1 MATILDIDL
10 TNSPFNSY
18 DFFSNKKIAAGTVE
32 TEDMKKGQHKTTVEM
47 VDINAYDYG
56 IIDVGMVQFDDTL
69 PYTKKVETAQLRIEY
84 YKTEL
89 EDAKSWVDALQSE
102 INKVNSE
109 LAEYKDQY
117 EEAKKQDPHSDLTK
131 NLKQIIKNCKED
143 LNDLNTDY
151 SKYKKITQTHPK
163 LIKAYTKFLND
174 LIKYGGKK
182 TITRIEEFGSTEEAE
197 QVDLDNLDINQ
208 APGMAISGAI
218 TEAVTQYL
226 EVTIQSL
233 IAGGASN
240 LMNNLGINQETLGIA
255 KSILNLMDSALFNI
269 TGIIK
274 MFPKNIQMLPSA
286 KVAIG
291 SICTSLKDIYIAI
304 YNDLENE
311 YYETINDAITNLPSM
326 QEVLKDALN
335 LLMNTI
341 WIMINEQ
348 CIKYT
353 GHTLPELYYMCSDY
367 IHKYKAWKEARKEK
381 KRRKKEKKEQEK
393 REKEKEK
400 ETGIQHSSGNTVS
413 TKINVDIDPDIIK
426 QSLMDELARASDL
439 IYNSFIIIQ
448 IKDSIDE
455 IKMLISQFNN
465 VDLDVL
471 SEGIDSFE
479 DFMNMLIEM
488 GIDSDGAVISLE
500 KAIQDGINQFSGN
513 LTSLQNQIKEQA
525 ISSGLNIASD
535 IVSNTKISKEI
546 KTEHLYDFTND
557 LNTFTM
563 TLNIYADPTTK
574 KAKKQLTKVLSNA
587 HQKDGTK
594 IFDSSSVLSIINAID
609 EGYVMRKDQ
618 TIELLEFT
626 FKIHFELEG
635 FNKTLSEQI
644 NAIDEANRIAQDAA
658 KKKEADEAISKF
670 ELGIVEEEYTGDPT
684 KATKRPTFQL
694 VHELFSIL
702 KEIFPQLKVIL
713 KLIRN
718 YKINKAKVEANA
730 SGNLLGMVKVIAAIN
745 KLFKKAHKSKTN
757 FYTVRSLKLYDYITN
772 SITSIGTN
780 VEINIGIPDTRKLYL
795 YLKNAKSN
803 YEIIKQDL
811 PTILYIDQDAI
822 TEQRNV
828 MKKDLDKA
836 GNYFNDASL
845 FVQYPDSKYQDG
857 TLLGLDKVEDADTEI
872 YYSDSSLPL
881 YGSQILRCYGKDYDL
896 YT

>member
-10 TNSPFNSY
+10 TNSPGNSY
-18 DFFSNKKIAAGTVE
+18 DFFSNKKMSAGTVE

-56 IIDVGMVQFDDTL
+56 IIDVGIVQFDDTL
-69 PYTKKVETAQLRIEY
+69 PYSKKVETSKLRIEY

-89 EDAKSWVDALQSE
+89 KNAESWVNALQTE

-109 LAEYKDQY
+109 LTEYQDQY
-117 EEAKKQDPHSDLTK
+117 EEAKKQDPHSALTT
-131 NLKQIIKNCKED
+131 NLKQIVKNYKEQ
-143 LNDLNTDY
+143 LNDLNTEF

-163 LIKAYTKFLND
+163 LIKAYTNFYND
-174 LIKYGGKK
+174 LTKYGEKK
-182 TITRIEEFGSTEEAE
+182 AITRVDEFGNVEEAE
-197 QVDLDNLDINQ
+197 KVDLDNLDINQ
-208 APGMAISGAI
+208 APGMEISGAI
-218 TEAVTQYL
+218 TDAVTQYL

-240 LMNNLGINQETLGIA
+240 LMNNLGINQETLGMA
-255 KSILNLMDSALFNI
+255 QSILNLMDSTLFNI

-286 KVAIG
+286 KIAIG
-291 SICTSLKDIYIAI
+291 SICTSLKDMYIAI

-326 QEVLKDALN
+326 QEVLKDAQE

-341 WIMINEQ
+341 WVMINEQ

-353 GHTLPELYYMCSDY
+353 GYTLPELYYMCSDY
-367 IHKYKAWKEARKEK
+367 IHKYKAWKEARKEQ
-381 KRRKKEKKEQEK
+381 KRRKKEQEEQ
-393 REKEKEK
+393 EK
-400 ETGIQHSSGNTVS
+400 ETGIQHSSGGTVS
-413 TKINVDIDPDIIK
+413 SKINVDVDPDIIK
-426 QSLMDELARASDL
+426 QSLMDELSRASDL

-471 SEGIDSFE
+471 TDGIDSFE
-479 DFMNMLIEM
+479 DFMDMLVEM
-488 GIDSDGAVISLE
+488 GLDSDGAVISLE

-513 LTSLQNQIKEQA
+513 LTSLQNQIEAQA
-525 ISSGLNIASD
+525 ISSGLHIAAD
-535 IVSNTKISKEI
+535 VMSNTTVSTEI
-546 KTEHLYDFTND
+546 KAEHLYDFTND

-635 FNKTLSEQI
+635 FNKTLNEQI
-644 NAIDEANRIAQDAA
+644 NAIDEANRIAQETA
-658 KKKEADEAISKF
+658 KKKEAEEAISKF

-730 SGNLLGMVKVIAAIN
+730 SGNLLGMIKVIAAIN

-822 TEQRNV
+822 TEQRNA

-836 GNYFNDASL
+836 GNYFDDASL

>member
-10 TNSPFNSY
+10 TNSPGNSY
-18 DFFSNKKIAAGTVE
+18 DFFSNKKMSAGTVE

-56 IIDVGMVQFDDTL
+56 IIDVGIVQFDDTL
-69 PYTKKVETAQLRIEY
+69 PYSKKVETAKLRIEY

-89 EDAKSWVDALQSE
+89 KDAESWVNALQTE

-109 LAEYKDQY
+109 LTEYQDQY
-117 EEAKKQDPHSDLTK
+117 EEAKKQDPHSALTT
-131 NLKQIIKNCKED
+131 NLKQIVKNYKEQ
-143 LNDLNTDY
+143 LNDLNTEF
-151 SKYKKITQTHPK
+151 SKYKKITQSHPK
-163 LIKAYTKFLND
+163 LIKAYTNFYND
-174 LIKYGGKK
+174 LTKYGEKK
-182 TITRIEEFGSTEEAE
+182 AITRVDEFGNVEETEK
-197 QVDLDNLDINQ
+197 VDLDNLDINQ
-208 APGMAISGAI
+208 APGMEISGAI
-218 TEAVTQYL
+218 TDAVTQYL

-240 LMNNLGINQETLGIA
+240 LMNNLGINQETLGMA
-255 KSILNLMDSALFNI
+255 QSILNLMDSALFNI

-286 KVAIG
+286 KIAIG
-291 SICTSLKDIYIAI
+291 SICTSLKDMYIAI

-311 YYETINDAITNLPSM
+311 YYETINDAITNLPSI
-326 QEVLKDALN
+326 QEVLKDAQE

-341 WIMINEQ
+341 WVMINEQ

-353 GHTLPELYYMCSDY
+353 GYTLPELDYMCSDY
-367 IHKYKAWKEARKEK
+367 IHKYKAWKEARKEQ
-381 KRRKKEKKEQEK
+381 KRRKKEQEEQ
-393 REKEKEK
+393 EK
-400 ETGIQHSSGNTVS
+400 ETGIQHSSGGTVS
-413 TKINVDIDPDIIK
+413 SKINVDVDPDIIK
-426 QSLMDELARASDL
+426 QSLMDELSRASDL

-513 LTSLQNQIKEQA
+513 LTSLQNQIEAQA
-525 ISSGLNIASD
+525 ISSGLHIAAD
-535 IVSNTKISKEI
+535 VVSNTTVSTEI
-546 KTEHLYDFTND
+546 KAEHLYDFTND

-626 FKIHFELEG
+626 FKIHFELDG
-635 FNKTLSEQI
+635 FNKTLNEQI
-644 NAIDEANRIAQDAA
+644 NAIDEANRIAQETA
-658 KKKEADEAISKF
+658 KKKEAEEAISKF

-803 YEIIKQDL
+803 YEIIKQGL

-822 TEQRNV
+822 TEQRNA

-836 GNYFNDASL
+836 GNYFDDASL

>member
-10 TNSPFNSY
+10 TNSPGNSY
-18 DFFSNKKIAAGTVE
+18 DFFSNKKMSAGTVE

-56 IIDVGMVQFDDTL
+56 IIDVGIVQFDDTL
-69 PYTKKVETAQLRIEY
+69 PYSKKVETAKLRIEY

-89 EDAKSWVDALQSE
+89 KDAESWVNALQTE

-109 LAEYKDQY
+109 LTEYQDQY
-117 EEAKKQDPHSDLTK
+117 EEAKKQDPHSALTT
-131 NLKQIIKNCKED
+131 NLKQIVKNYKEQ
-143 LNDLNTDY
+143 LNDLNTEF

-163 LIKAYTKFLND
+163 LIKAYTNFYND
-174 LIKYGGKK
+174 LTKYGEKK
-182 TITRIEEFGSTEEAE
+182 AITRVDEFGNVEEAE
-197 QVDLDNLDINQ
+197 KVDLDNLDINQ
-208 APGMAISGAI
+208 APGMEISGAI
-218 TEAVTQYL
+218 TDAVTQYL

-240 LMNNLGINQETLGIA
+240 LMNNLGINQETLGMA
-255 KSILNLMDSALFNI
+255 QSILNLMYSALFNI

-286 KVAIG
+286 KIAIG
-291 SICTSLKDIYIAI
+291 SICTSLKDMYIAI

-311 YYETINDAITNLPSM
+311 YYETINDAITNLPSI
-326 QEVLKDALN
+326 QEVLKDAQE

-341 WIMINEQ
+341 WVMINEQ

-353 GHTLPELYYMCSDY
+353 GYTLPELYYMCSDY
-367 IHKYKAWKEARKEK
+367 IHKYKAWKEARKEQ
-381 KRRKKEKKEQEK
+381 KRRKKEQEEQ
-393 REKEKEK
+393 EK
-400 ETGIQHSSGNTVS
+400 ETGIQHSSGGTVS
-413 TKINVDIDPDIIK
+413 SKINVDVDPDIIK
-426 QSLMDELARASDL
+426 QSLMDELSRASDL

-471 SEGIDSFE
+471 TDGIDSFE
-479 DFMNMLIEM
+479 DFMDMLVEM
-488 GIDSDGAVISLE
+488 GLDSDGAVISLE
-500 KAIQDGINQFSGN
+500 KAIQDGINQFSEN
-513 LTSLQNQIKEQA
+513 LTSLQNQIEAQA
-525 ISSGLNIASD
+525 ISSGLHIAAD
-535 IVSNTKISKEI
+535 VVSNTTVSTEI
-546 KTEHLYDFTND
+546 KAEHLYDFTND

-626 FKIHFELEG
+626 FKIHFELDG
-635 FNKTLSEQI
+635 FNKTLNEQI
-644 NAIDEANRIAQDAA
+644 NAIDEANRIAQETA
-658 KKKEADEAISKF
+658 KKKEAEEAISKF

-730 SGNLLGMVKVIAAIN
+730 SGNLLGMIKVIAAIN

-822 TEQRNV
+822 TEQRNA

-836 GNYFNDASL
+836 GNYFDDASL
-845 FVQYPDSKYQDG
+845 FVQYPDPKYQDG

>member
-10 TNSPFNSY
+10 TNSPGNSY
-18 DFFSNKKIAAGTVE
+18 DFFSNKKMSSGTVE

-56 IIDVGMVQFDDTL
+56 IIDVGIVQFDDTL
-69 PYTKKVETAQLRIEY
+69 PYSKKVETSKLRIEY

-89 EDAKSWVDALQSE
+89 KNAESWVNALQTE

-109 LAEYKDQY
+109 LTEYQDQY
-117 EEAKKQDPHSDLTK
+117 EEAKKQDPHSALTT
-131 NLKQIIKNCKED
+131 NLKQIVKNYKEQ
-143 LNDLNTDY
+143 LNDLNTEF

-163 LIKAYTKFLND
+163 LIKAYTNFYND
-174 LIKYGGKK
+174 LTKYGEKK
-182 TITRIEEFGSTEEAE
+182 AITRVDEFGNVEEAE
-197 QVDLDNLDINQ
+197 KVDLDNLDINQ
-208 APGMAISGAI
+208 APGMEISGAI
-218 TEAVTQYL
+218 TDAVTQYL

-240 LMNNLGINQETLGIA
+240 LMNNLGINQETLGMA
-255 KSILNLMDSALFNI
+255 QSILNLMDSTLFNI

-286 KVAIG
+286 KIAIG
-291 SICTSLKDIYIAI
+291 SICTSLKDMYIAI

-326 QEVLKDALN
+326 QEVLKDAQV

-341 WIMINEQ
+341 WVMINEQ

-353 GHTLPELYYMCSDY
+353 GYTLPELYYMCSDY
-367 IHKYKAWKEARKEK
+367 IHKYKAWKEARKEQ
-381 KRRKKEKKEQEK
+381 KRRKKEQEEQEK
-393 REKEKEK
+393 V
-400 ETGIQHSSGNTVS
+400 TGIQHSSGGTVS
-413 TKINVDIDPDIIK
+413 SKINVDVDPDIIK
-426 QSLMDELARASDL
+426 QSLMDELSRASDL

-471 SEGIDSFE
+471 TDGIDSFE
-479 DFMNMLIEM
+479 DFMDMLVEM
-488 GIDSDGAVISLE
+488 GLDSDGAVISLE

-513 LTSLQNQIKEQA
+513 LTSLQNQIEAQA
-525 ISSGLNIASD
+525 ISSGLHIAAD
-535 IVSNTKISKEI
+535 VVSNTTVSTEI
-546 KTEHLYDFTND
+546 KAEHLYDFTND

-594 IFDSSSVLSIINAID
+594 IFDASSVLSIINAID

-635 FNKTLSEQI
+635 FNKTLNEQI
-644 NAIDEANRIAQDAA
+644 NAIDEANRIAQETA
-658 KKKEADEAISKF
+658 KKKEAEEAISKF

-730 SGNLLGMVKVIAAIN
+730 SGNLLGMIKVIAAIN

-822 TEQRNV
+822 TEQRNI

-836 GNYFNDASL
+836 GNYFDDASL
-845 FVQYPDSKYQDG
+845 FVQYPDPKYQDG

>member
-18 DFFSNKKIAAGTVE
+18 DFFSNKKMAAGTVE

-56 IIDVGMVQFDDTL
+56 IIDVGIVQFDDTL
-69 PYTKKVETAQLRIEY
+69 PYSKKVETSKLRIEY

-89 EDAKSWVDALQSE
+89 KDAESWVNALQTE

-109 LAEYKDQY
+109 LTEYQDQY
-117 EEAKKQDPHSDLTK
+117 EEAKKQDPHSALTT
-131 NLKQIIKNCKED
+131 NLKQIVKNYKEQ
-143 LNDLNTDY
+143 LNDLNTEF

-163 LIKAYTKFLND
+163 LIKAYTNFYND
-174 LIKYGGKK
+174 LTKYGEKK
-182 TITRIEEFGSTEEAE
+182 AITRVDEFGNVEEAE
-197 QVDLDNLDINQ
+197 KVDLDNLDINQ
-208 APGMAISGAI
+208 APGMEISGAI
-218 TEAVTQYL
+218 TDAVTQYL

-240 LMNNLGINQETLGIA
+240 LMNNLGINQETLGMA
-255 KSILNLMDSALFNI
+255 QSILNLMDSTLFNI

-286 KVAIG
+286 KIAIG
-291 SICTSLKDIYIAI
+291 SICTSLKDMYIAI

-311 YYETINDAITNLPSM
+311 YYETINDAITNLPSI
-326 QEVLKDALN
+326 QEVLKDAQE

-341 WIMINEQ
+341 WVMINEQ

-353 GHTLPELYYMCSDY
+353 GYTLPELYYMCSDY
-367 IHKYKAWKEARKEK
+367 IHKYKAWKEARKEQ
-381 KRRKKEKKEQEK
+381 KRRKKEQEEQ
-393 REKEKEK
+393 EK
-400 ETGIQHSSGNTVS
+400 ETGIQHSSGGTVS
-413 TKINVDIDPDIIK
+413 SKINVDVDPDIIK
-426 QSLMDELARASDL
+426 QSLMDELSRASDL

-471 SEGIDSFE
+471 TDGIDSFE
-479 DFMNMLIEM
+479 DFMDMLVEM
-488 GIDSDGAVISLE
+488 GLDSDGAVISLE

-513 LTSLQNQIKEQA
+513 LTSLQNQIEAQA
-525 ISSGLNIASD
+525 ISSGLHIAAD
-535 IVSNTKISKEI
+535 VVSNTTVSTEI
-546 KTEHLYDFTND
+546 KAEHLYDFTND

-626 FKIHFELEG
+626 FKIHFELDG
-635 FNKTLSEQI
+635 FNKTLNEQI
-644 NAIDEANRIAQDAA
+644 NAIDEANRIAQETA
-658 KKKEADEAISKF
+658 KKKEAEEAISKF

-730 SGNLLGMVKVIAAIN
+730 SGNLLGMIKVIAAIN

-822 TEQRNV
+822 TEQRNA

-836 GNYFNDASL
+836 GNYFDDASL

>member
-56 IIDVGMVQFDDTL
+56 IIDVGIVQFDDTL
-69 PYTKKVETAQLRIEY
+69 PYTKKVETSKLRIEY

-89 EDAKSWVDALQSE
+89 KDAESWVNALQTE

-109 LAEYKDQY
+109 LTEYQDQY
-117 EEAKKQDPHSDLTK
+117 EEAKKQDPHSALTT
-131 NLKQIIKNCKED
+131 NLKQIVKNYKEQ
-143 LNDLNTDY
+143 LNDLNTEF

-163 LIKAYTKFLND
+163 LIKAYTNFYND
-174 LIKYGGKK
+174 LTKYGEKK
-182 TITRIEEFGSTEEAE
+182 AITRVDEFGNVEEAE
-197 QVDLDNLDINQ
+197 KVDLDNLDINQ
-208 APGMAISGAI
+208 APCMEISGAI
-218 TEAVTQYL
+218 TDAVTQYL

-240 LMNNLGINQETLGIA
+240 LMNNLGINQETLGMA
-255 KSILNLMDSALFNI
+255 QSILNLMDSTLFNI

-286 KVAIG
+286 KIAIG
-291 SICTSLKDIYIAI
+291 SICTSLKDMYIAI

-311 YYETINDAITNLPSM
+311 YYETINDAITNLPSI
-326 QEVLKDALN
+326 QEVLKDAQE

-341 WIMINEQ
+341 WVMINEQ

-353 GHTLPELYYMCSDY
+353 GYTLPELYYMCSDY
-367 IHKYKAWKEARKEK
+367 IHKYKAWKEARKEQ
-381 KRRKKEKKEQEK
+381 KRRKKEQEEQ
-393 REKEKEK
+393 EK
-400 ETGIQHSSGNTVS
+400 ETGIQHSSGGTVS
-413 TKINVDIDPDIIK
+413 SKINVDVDPDIIK
-426 QSLMDELARASDL
+426 QSLMDELSRASDL

-471 SEGIDSFE
+471 TDGIDSFE
-479 DFMNMLIEM
+479 DFMDMLVEM
-488 GIDSDGAVISLE
+488 GLDSDGAVISLE
-500 KAIQDGINQFSGN
+500 KSIQDGINQFSGN
-513 LTSLQNQIKEQA
+513 LTSLQNQIEAQA
-525 ISSGLNIASD
+525 IASGLHIAAD
-535 IVSNTKISKEI
+535 VVSNTTVSTEI
-546 KTEHLYDFTND
+546 KAEHLYDFTND

-626 FKIHFELEG
+626 FKIHFELDG
-635 FNKTLSEQI
+635 FNKTLNEQI
-644 NAIDEANRIAQDAA
+644 NAIDEANRIAQETA
-658 KKKEADEAISKF
+658 KKKEAEEAISKF

-822 TEQRNV
+822 TEQRNA
-828 MKKDLDKA
+828 MKKELDKA
-836 GNYFNDASL
+836 GNYFDDASL

>member
-10 TNSPFNSY
+10 TNSPGNSY
-18 DFFSNKKIAAGTVE
+18 DFFSNKKMSAGTVE

-56 IIDVGMVQFDDTL
+56 IIDVGIVQFDDTL
-69 PYTKKVETAQLRIEY
+69 PYSKKVETAKLRIEY

-89 EDAKSWVDALQSE
+89 KDAESWVNALQTE

-109 LAEYKDQY
+109 LTEYQDQY
-117 EEAKKQDPHSDLTK
+117 EEAKKQDPHSALTT
-131 NLKQIIKNCKED
+131 NLKQIVKNYKEQ
-143 LNDLNTDY
+143 LNDLNTEF

-163 LIKAYTKFLND
+163 LIKAYTNFYND
-174 LIKYGGKK
+174 LTKYGEKK
-182 TITRIEEFGSTEEAE
+182 AITRVDEFGNVEEAE
-197 QVDLDNLDINQ
+197 KVDLDNLDINQ
-208 APGMAISGAI
+208 APGMEISGAI
-218 TEAVTQYL
+218 TDAVTQYL

-240 LMNNLGINQETLGIA
+240 LMNNLGINQETLGMA
-255 KSILNLMDSALFNI
+255 QSILNLMDSTLFNI

-286 KVAIG
+286 KIAIG
-291 SICTSLKDIYIAI
+291 SICTSLKDMYIAI

-311 YYETINDAITNLPSM
+311 YYETINDAITNLPSI
-326 QEVLKDALN
+326 QEVLKDAQE

-341 WIMINEQ
+341 WVMINEQ

-353 GHTLPELYYMCSDY
+353 GYTLPELYYMCSDY
-367 IHKYKAWKEARKEK
+367 IHKYKAWKEARKEQ
-381 KRRKKEKKEQEK
+381 KRRKKEQEEQ
-393 REKEKEK
+393 EK
-400 ETGIQHSSGNTVS
+400 ETGIQHSSGGTVS
-413 TKINVDIDPDIIK
+413 SKINVDVDPDIIK
-426 QSLMDELARASDL
+426 QSLMDELSRASDL

-471 SEGIDSFE
+471 TDGIDSFE
-479 DFMNMLIEM
+479 DFMDMLVEM
-488 GIDSDGAVISLE
+488 GLDSDGAVISLE

-513 LTSLQNQIKEQA
+513 LTSLQNQIEAQA
-525 ISSGLNIASD
+525 ISSGLHIAAD
-535 IVSNTKISKEI
+535 VVSNTAVSTEI
-546 KTEHLYDFTND
+546 KAEHLYDFTND

-626 FKIHFELEG
+626 FKIHFELDG
-635 FNKTLSEQI
+635 FNKTLNEQI
-644 NAIDEANRIAQDAA
+644 NAIDEANRIAQETA
-658 KKKEADEAISKF
+658 KKKEAEEAISKF

-730 SGNLLGMVKVIAAIN
+730 SGNLLGMIKVIAAIN

-803 YEIIKQDL
+803 YEIIKQGL

-822 TEQRNV
+822 TEQRNA

-836 GNYFNDASL
+836 GNYFDDASL

>member
-10 TNSPFNSY
+10 TNSPGNSY
-18 DFFSNKKIAAGTVE
+18 DFFSNKKMSAGTVE

-56 IIDVGMVQFDDTL
+56 IIDVGIVQFDDTL
-69 PYTKKVETAQLRIEY
+69 PYSKKVETAKLRIEY

-89 EDAKSWVDALQSE
+89 KDAESWVNALQTE

-109 LAEYKDQY
+109 LTEYQDQY
-117 EEAKKQDPHSDLTK
+117 EEAKKQDPHSALTT
-131 NLKQIIKNCKED
+131 NLKQIVKNYKEQ
-143 LNDLNTDY
+143 LNDLNTEF

-163 LIKAYTKFLND
+163 LIKAYTNFYND
-174 LIKYGGKK
+174 LTKYGEKK
-182 TITRIEEFGSTEEAE
+182 AITRVDEFGNVEEAE
-197 QVDLDNLDINQ
+197 KVDLDNLDINQ
-208 APGMAISGAI
+208 APGMEISGAI
-218 TEAVTQYL
+218 TDAVTQYL

-240 LMNNLGINQETLGIA
+240 LMNNLGINQETLGMA
-255 KSILNLMDSALFNI
+255 QSILNLMDSTLFNI

-286 KVAIG
+286 KIAIG
-291 SICTSLKDIYIAI
+291 SICTSLKDMYIAI

-311 YYETINDAITNLPSM
+311 YYETINDAITNLPSI
-326 QEVLKDALN
+326 QEVLKDAQE

-341 WIMINEQ
+341 WVMINEQ

-353 GHTLPELYYMCSDY
+353 GYTLPELYYMCSDY
-367 IHKYKAWKEARKEK
+367 IHKYKAWKEARKEQ
-381 KRRKKEKKEQEK
+381 KRRKKEQEEQ
-393 REKEKEK
+393 EK
-400 ETGIQHSSGNTVS
+400 ETGIQHSSGGTVS
-413 TKINVDIDPDIIK
+413 SKINVDVDPDIIK
-426 QSLMDELARASDL
+426 QSLMDELSRASDL

-471 SEGIDSFE
+471 TDGIDSFE
-479 DFMNMLIEM
+479 DFMDMLVEM
-488 GIDSDGAVISLE
+488 GLDSDGAVISLE

-513 LTSLQNQIKEQA
+513 LTSLQNQIEEQA
-525 ISSGLNIASD
+525 ISSGLHIAAD
-535 IVSNTKISKEI
+535 VVSNTTVSTEI
-546 KTEHLYDFTND
+546 KAEHLYDFTND

-626 FKIHFELEG
+626 FKIHFELDG
-635 FNKTLSEQI
+635 FNKTLNEQI
-644 NAIDEANRIAQDAA
+644 NAIDEANRIAQETA
-658 KKKEADEAISKF
+658 KKKEAEEAISKF

-730 SGNLLGMVKVIAAIN
+730 SGNLLGMIKVIAAIN

-822 TEQRNV
+822 TEQRNA

-836 GNYFNDASL
+836 GNYFDDASL

>member
-10 TNSPFNSY
+10 TNSPGNSY
-18 DFFSNKKIAAGTVE
+18 DFFSNKKMSAGTVD

-56 IIDVGMVQFDDTL
+56 IIDVGIVQFDDTL
-69 PYTKKVETAQLRIEY
+69 PYSKKVETSKLRIEY

-89 EDAKSWVDALQSE
+89 KDAESWVNALQTE

-109 LAEYKDQY
+109 LTEYQDQY
-117 EEAKKQDPHSDLTK
+117 EEAKKQDPHSALTT
-131 NLKQIIKNCKED
+131 NLKQIVKNYKEQ
-143 LNDLNTDY
+143 LNDLNTEF

-163 LIKAYTKFLND
+163 LIKAYTNFYND
-174 LIKYGGKK
+174 LTKYGEKK
-182 TITRIEEFGSTEEAE
+182 AITRVDEFGNVEEAE
-197 QVDLDNLDINQ
+197 KVDLDNLDINQ
-208 APGMAISGAI
+208 APGMEISGAI
-218 TEAVTQYL
+218 TDAVTQYL

-240 LMNNLGINQETLGIA
+240 LMNNLGINQETLGMA
-255 KSILNLMDSALFNI
+255 QSILNLMDSTLFNI

-286 KVAIG
+286 KIAIG
-291 SICTSLKDIYIAI
+291 SICTSLKDMYIAI

-311 YYETINDAITNLPSM
+311 YYETINDAITNLPSI
-326 QEVLKDALN
+326 QEVLKDAQE

-341 WIMINEQ
+341 WVMINEQ

-353 GHTLPELYYMCSDY
+353 GYTLPELYYMCSDY
-367 IHKYKAWKEARKEK
+367 IHKYKAWKEARKEQ
-381 KRRKKEKKEQEK
+381 KRRKKEQEEQ
-393 REKEKEK
+393 EK
-400 ETGIQHSSGNTVS
+400 ETGIQHSSGGTVS
-413 TKINVDIDPDIIK
+413 SKINVDVDPDIIK
-426 QSLMDELARASDL
+426 QSLMDELSRASDL

-471 SEGIDSFE
+471 TDGIDSFE
-479 DFMNMLIEM
+479 DFMDMLVEM
-488 GIDSDGAVISLE
+488 GLDSDGAVISLE

-513 LTSLQNQIKEQA
+513 LTSLQNQIEAQA
-525 ISSGLNIASD
+525 ISSGLHIAAD
-535 IVSNTKISKEI
+535 VVSNTTVSTEI
-546 KTEHLYDFTND
+546 KAEHLYDFTND

-626 FKIHFELEG
+626 FKIHFELDG
-635 FNKTLSEQI
+635 FNKTLNEQI
-644 NAIDEANRIAQDAA
+644 NAIDEANRIAQETA
-658 KKKEADEAISKF
+658 KKKEAEEAISKF

-730 SGNLLGMVKVIAAIN
+730 SGNLLGMIKVIAAIN

-822 TEQRNV
+822 TEQRNA

-836 GNYFNDASL
+836 GNYFDDASL

>member
-10 TNSPFNSY
+10 TNSPGNSY
-18 DFFSNKKIAAGTVE
+18 DFLSNKKMSAGIVE

-56 IIDVGMVQFDDTL
+56 IIDVGIVQFDDTL
-69 PYTKKVETAQLRIEY
+69 PYSKKVETAKLRIEY

-89 EDAKSWVDALQSE
+89 KDAESWINALQTE

-109 LAEYKDQY
+109 LTEYQDQY
-117 EEAKKQDPHSDLTK
+117 EEAKKQDLHSALTT
-131 NLKQIIKNCKED
+131 NLKQIVKNYKEQ
-143 LNDLNTDY
+143 LNDLNTEF

-163 LIKAYTKFLND
+163 LIKAYTNFYND
-174 LIKYGGKK
+174 LTKYGEKK
-182 TITRIEEFGSTEEAE
+182 AITRVDEFGNVEEVE
-197 QVDLDNLDINQ
+197 KVDLDNLDINQ
-208 APGMAISGAI
+208 APGMEISGAI
-218 TEAVTQYL
+218 TDAVTQYL

-240 LMNNLGINQETLGIA
+240 LMNNLGINQETLGMA
-255 KSILNLMDSALFNI
+255 QSILNLMDSALFNI

-286 KVAIG
+286 KIAIG
-291 SICTSLKDIYIAI
+291 SICTSLKDMYIAI

-311 YYETINDAITNLPSM
+311 YYETINDAITNLPSS
-326 QEVLKDALN
+326 QEVLKDAQE

-341 WIMINEQ
+341 WVMINEQ

-353 GHTLPELYYMCSDY
+353 GYTLPELYYMCSDY

-381 KRRKKEKKEQEK
+381 KRRKKEQEEQ
-393 REKEKEK
+393 EK
-400 ETGIQHSSGNTVS
+400 ETGIQHSSGGTVS
-413 TKINVDIDPDIIK
+413 SKINVDVDPDIIK
-426 QSLMDELARASDL
+426 QSLMDELSRASDL

-448 IKDSIDE
+448 IKDTIDE

-471 SEGIDSFE
+471 TDGIDSFE
-479 DFMNMLIEM
+479 DFMDMLVEM
-488 GIDSDGAVISLE
+488 GLDSDGAVISLE

-513 LTSLQNQIKEQA
+513 LTSLQNQIEAQA
-525 ISSGLNIASD
+525 ISSGLNIAAD
-535 IVSNTKISKEI
+535 VVSNTTVSTEI
-546 KTEHLYDFTND
+546 KAEHLYDFTND

-626 FKIHFELEG
+626 FKIHFELDG
-635 FNKTLSEQI
+635 FNKTLNVQI
-644 NAIDEANRIAQDAA
+644 NAIDEVNRFAQETA
-658 KKKEADEAISKF
+658 KKKEVEEAISKF

-730 SGNLLGMVKVIAAIN
+730 SGNLLGMIRVIAAIN

-836 GNYFNDASL
+836 GNYFDDASL
-845 FVQYPDSKYQDG
+845 FVQYPDPKYQDG

-896 YT
+896 YI

>member
-10 TNSPFNSY
+10 TNSPGNSY
-18 DFFSNKKIAAGTVE
+18 DFFSNKKMSAGTVE

-56 IIDVGMVQFDDTL
+56 IIDVGIVQFDDTL
-69 PYTKKVETAQLRIEY
+69 PYSKKVETAKLRIEY

-89 EDAKSWVDALQSE
+89 KDAESWVNALQTE

-109 LAEYKDQY
+109 LTEYQDQY
-117 EEAKKQDPHSDLTK
+117 EEAKKQDPHSALTT
-131 NLKQIIKNCKED
+131 NLKQIVKNYKEQ
-143 LNDLNTDY
+143 LNDLNTEF

-163 LIKAYTKFLND
+163 LIKAYTNFYND
-174 LIKYGGKK
+174 LTKYGEKK
-182 TITRIEEFGSTEEAE
+182 AITRVDEFGNVEEAE
-197 QVDLDNLDINQ
+197 KVDLDNLDINQ
-208 APGMAISGAI
+208 APGMEISGAI
-218 TEAVTQYL
+218 TDAVTQYL

-240 LMNNLGINQETLGIA
+240 LMNNLGINQETLGMA
-255 KSILNLMDSALFNI
+255 QSILNLMDSALFNI

-286 KVAIG
+286 KIAIG
-291 SICTSLKDIYIAI
+291 SICTSLKDMYIAI

-311 YYETINDAITNLPSM
+311 YYETINDAITNLPSI
-326 QEVLKDALN
+326 QEVLKDAQE

-341 WIMINEQ
+341 WVMINEQ

-353 GHTLPELYYMCSDY
+353 GYTLPELYYMCSDY
-367 IHKYKAWKEARKEK
+367 IHKYKAWKEARKEQ
-381 KRRKKEKKEQEK
+381 KRRKKEQEEQ
-393 REKEKEK
+393 EK
-400 ETGIQHSSGNTVS
+400 ETGIQHSSGGTVS
-413 TKINVDIDPDIIK
+413 SKINVDVDPDIIK
-426 QSLMDELARASDL
+426 QSLMDELSRASDL

-448 IKDSIDE
+448 IKDTIDE

-471 SEGIDSFE
+471 TDGIDSFE

-488 GIDSDGAVISLE
+488 GLDSDGAVISLE

-513 LTSLQNQIKEQA
+513 LTSLQNQIEAQA
-525 ISSGLNIASD
+525 ISSGLHIAAD
-535 IVSNTKISKEI
+535 VVSNTTVSTERNV
-546 KTEHLYDFTND
+546 EHLYDFTND

-609 EGYVMRKDQ
+609 EGYIMRKDQ

-635 FNKTLSEQI
+635 FNKTLNEQI
-644 NAIDEANRIAQDAA
+644 NAIDEANRIAQETA
-658 KKKEADEAISKF
+658 KKKEAEEAISKF

-730 SGNLLGMVKVIAAIN
+730 SGNLLGMIRVIAAIN

-822 TEQRNV
+822 TEQRNA

-836 GNYFNDASL
+836 GNYFDDASL
-845 FVQYPDSKYQDG
+845 FVQYPDPKYQDG

>member
-10 TNSPFNSY
+10 TNSPGNSY
-18 DFFSNKKIAAGTVE
+18 DFFSNKKMSSGTVE

-56 IIDVGMVQFDDTL
+56 IIDVGIVQFDDTL
-69 PYTKKVETAQLRIEY
+69 PYSKKVETSKLRIEY

-89 EDAKSWVDALQSE
+89 KDAESWVNALQAE

-109 LAEYKDQY
+109 LTEYQDQY
-117 EEAKKQDPHSDLTK
+117 EEAKKQDPHSALTT
-131 NLKQIIKNCKED
+131 NLKQIVNNYKD
-143 LNDLNTDY
+143 QLNDLNTEF

-163 LIKAYTKFLND
+163 LIKAYTNFYND
-174 LIKYGGKK
+174 LTKYGEKK
-182 TITRIEEFGSTEEAE
+182 AITRVDEFGNVEEAE
-197 QVDLDNLDINQ
+197 KVDLDNLDINQ
-208 APGMAISGAI
+208 APGMEISGAI
-218 TEAVTQYL
+218 TDAVTQYL

-240 LMNNLGINQETLGIA
+240 LMNNLGINQETLGMA
-255 KSILNLMDSALFNI
+255 QSILNLMDSTLFNI

-286 KVAIG
+286 KIAIG
-291 SICTSLKDIYIAI
+291 SICTSLKDMYIAI

-311 YYETINDAITNLPSM
+311 YYETINDAITNLPSI
-326 QEVLKDALN
+326 QEVLKDAQE

-341 WIMINEQ
+341 WVMINEQ

-353 GHTLPELYYMCSDY
+353 GYTLPELYYMCSDY
-367 IHKYKAWKEARKEK
+367 IHKYKAWKEARKEQ
-381 KRRKKEKKEQEK
+381 KRRKKEQEEQ
-393 REKEKEK
+393 EK
-400 ETGIQHSSGNTVS
+400 ETGIQHSSGGTVS
-413 TKINVDIDPDIIK
+413 SKINVDVDPDIIK
-426 QSLMDELARASDL
+426 QSLMDELSRASDL

-471 SEGIDSFE
+471 TDGIDSFE
-479 DFMNMLIEM
+479 DFMDMLVEM
-488 GIDSDGAVISLE
+488 GLDSDGAVISLE

-513 LTSLQNQIKEQA
+513 LTSLQNQIEAQA
-525 ISSGLNIASD
+525 ISSGLHIAAD
-535 IVSNTKISKEI
+535 VVSNTTVSTEI
-546 KTEHLYDFTND
+546 KAEHLYDFTND

-626 FKIHFELEG
+626 FKIHFELDG
-635 FNKTLSEQI
+635 FNKTLNEQI
-644 NAIDEANRIAQDAA
+644 NAIDEANRIAQETA
-658 KKKEADEAISKF
+658 KKKEAEEAISKF

-730 SGNLLGMVKVIAAIN
+730 SGNLLGMIRVIAAIN

-822 TEQRNV
+822 TEQRNA

-836 GNYFNDASL
+836 GNYFDDASL

>member
-10 TNSPFNSY
+10 TNSPGNSY
-18 DFFSNKKIAAGTVE
+18 DFFSNKKMSAGTVE

-56 IIDVGMVQFDDTL
+56 IIDVGIVQFDDTL
-69 PYTKKVETAQLRIEY
+69 PYAKKVETAKLRIEY

-89 EDAKSWVDALQSE
+89 KDAESWVNALQTE

-109 LAEYKDQY
+109 LTEYQDQY
-117 EEAKKQDPHSDLTK
+117 EEAKKQDPHSALTT
-131 NLKQIIKNCKED
+131 NLKQIVKNYKEQ
-143 LNDLNTDY
+143 LNDLNTEF

-163 LIKAYTKFLND
+163 LIKAYTNFYND
-174 LIKYGGKK
+174 LTKYGEKK
-182 TITRIEEFGSTEEAE
+182 AITKVDEFGNVEEAE

-208 APGMAISGAI
+208 APGMEISGAI
-218 TEAVTQYL
+218 TDAVTQYL

-240 LMNNLGINQETLGIA
+240 LMNNLGINQETLGMA
-255 KSILNLMDSALFNI
+255 QSILNLMDSTLFNI

-286 KVAIG
+286 KIAIG
-291 SICTSLKDIYIAI
+291 SICTSLKDMYIAI

-326 QEVLKDALN
+326 QEVLKDAQE

-341 WIMINEQ
+341 WVMINEQ

-353 GHTLPELYYMCSDY
+353 GYTLPELYYMCSDY
-367 IHKYKAWKEARKEK
+367 IHKYKAWKEARKEQ
-381 KRRKKEKKEQEK
+381 KRRKKEQEEQ
-393 REKEKEK
+393 EK
-400 ETGIQHSSGNTVS
+400 ETGIQHSSGGTVS
-413 TKINVDIDPDIIK
+413 SKINVDVDPDIIK
-426 QSLMDELARASDL
+426 QSLMDELSRASDL

-471 SEGIDSFE
+471 SDGIDSFE
-479 DFMNMLIEM
+479 DLMDMLVEM
-488 GIDSDGAVISLE
+488 GLDSDGAVISLE

-513 LTSLQNQIKEQA
+513 LTSLQNQIEAQA
-525 ISSGLNIASD
+525 ISSGLHIAAD
-535 IVSNTKISKEI
+535 VVSNTTVSTEI
-546 KTEHLYDFTND
+546 KAEHLYDFTND

-626 FKIHFELEG
+626 FKIHFELDG
-635 FNKTLSEQI
+635 FNKTLNEQI
-644 NAIDEANRIAQDAA
+644 NAIDEANRIAQETA
-658 KKKEADEAISKF
+658 KKKEAEEAISKF

-730 SGNLLGMVKVIAAIN
+730 SGNLLGMIKVIAAIN

-822 TEQRNV
+822 TEQRNA

-836 GNYFNDASL
+836 GNYFDDASL

>member
-10 TNSPFNSY
+10 TNSPGNSY
-18 DFFSNKKIAAGTVE
+18 DFFSNKKMSAGTVE

-56 IIDVGMVQFDDTL
+56 IIDVGIVQFDDTL
-69 PYTKKVETAQLRIEY
+69 PYAKKVETAKLRIEY

-89 EDAKSWVDALQSE
+89 KDAESWVNALQTE

-109 LAEYKDQY
+109 LTEYQDQY
-117 EEAKKQDPHSDLTK
+117 EEAKKQDPHSALTT
-131 NLKQIIKNCKED
+131 NLKQIVKNYKEQ
-143 LNDLNTDY
+143 LNDLNTEF

-163 LIKAYTKFLND
+163 LIKAYTNFYND
-174 LIKYGGKK
+174 LTKYGEKK
-182 TITRIEEFGSTEEAE
+182 AITKVDEFGNVEEAE

-218 TEAVTQYL
+218 TDAVTQYL

-240 LMNNLGINQETLGIA
+240 LMNNLGINQETLGMA
-255 KSILNLMDSALFNI
+255 QSILNLMDSTLFNI

-291 SICTSLKDIYIAI
+291 SICTSLKDMYIAI

-326 QEVLKDALN
+326 QEVLKDAQE

-341 WIMINEQ
+341 WVMINEQ

-353 GHTLPELYYMCSDY
+353 GYTLPELYYMCSDY
-367 IHKYKAWKEARKEK
+367 IHKYKAWKEARKEQ
-381 KRRKKEKKEQEK
+381 KRRKKEQEEQ
-393 REKEKEK
+393 EK
-400 ETGIQHSSGNTVS
+400 ETGIQHSSGGTVS
-413 TKINVDIDPDIIK
+413 SKINVDVDPDIIK
-426 QSLMDELARASDL
+426 QSLMDELSRTSDL

-471 SEGIDSFE
+471 SDGIDSFE
-479 DFMNMLIEM
+479 DFMDMLVEM
-488 GIDSDGAVISLE
+488 GLDSDGAVISLE

-513 LTSLQNQIKEQA
+513 LTSLQNQIEAQA
-525 ISSGLNIASD
+525 ISSGLHIATDIAS
-535 IVSNTKISKEI
+535 NTTISAEI
-546 KTEHLYDFTND
+546 KAEHLYDFTND

-626 FKIHFELEG
+626 FKIHFELDG
-635 FNKTLSEQI
+635 FNKTLNEQI
-644 NAIDEANRIAQDAA
+644 NAIDEANRIAQETA
-658 KKKEADEAISKF
+658 KKKEAEEAISKF

-730 SGNLLGMVKVIAAIN
+730 SGNLLGMIKVIAAIN

-780 VEINIGIPDTRKLYL
+780 VEINISIPDTRKLYL
-795 YLKNAKSN
+795 YLKNTKSN
-803 YEIIKQDL
+803 YEIIKQNL

-822 TEQRNV
+822 TEQRNA

-836 GNYFNDASL
+836 GNYFDDASL

>member
-10 TNSPFNSY
+10 TNSPGSSY
-18 DFFSNKKIAAGTVE
+18 DFFSNKKMSAGTVE
-32 TEDMKKGQHKTTVEM
+32 TADMKQGQHKTTVEM

-56 IIDVGMVQFDDTL
+56 IIDVGIVQFDDTL
-69 PYTKKVETAQLRIEY
+69 PYTKKVETAQVRIEY

-89 EDAKSWVDALQSE
+89 KDAESWVKALQTE

-109 LAEYKDQY
+109 LTEYQDQY
-117 EEAKKQDPHSDLTK
+117 EEAKKQDPHSALTT
-131 NLKQIIKNCKED
+131 NLKQIVKNYKEQ
-143 LNDLNTDY
+143 LNDLNTEF

-163 LIKAYTKFLND
+163 LIKAYTNFFND
-174 LIKYGGKK
+174 LTKYGEKK
-182 TITRIEEFGSTEEAE
+182 AITRVDEFGNVEEAE

-218 TEAVTQYL
+218 TDAVTQYL

-240 LMNNLGINQETLGIA
+240 LMNSLGINQETLGMA
-255 KSILNLMDSALFNI
+255 QSILNLMDSTLFNI

-274 MFPKNIQMLPSA
+274 MFPKNIQMVPSA
-286 KVAIG
+286 KIAMS
-291 SICTSLKDIYIAI
+291 SICTSLKDMYQAI
-304 YNDLENE
+304 YTDLENQ

-326 QEVLKDALN
+326 QEALKDAQV

-341 WIMINEQ
+341 WVMINEQ

-353 GHTLPELYYMCSDY
+353 GYTLPELYYMCSDY
-367 IHKYKAWKEARKEK
+367 IHKYKAWKEARKEQ
-381 KRRKKEKKEQEK
+381 KRRKKEQEEQ
-393 REKEKEK
+393 EK
-400 ETGIQHSSGNTVS
+400 ETGIQHSSGGTIS
-413 TKINVDIDPDIIK
+413 SKINVDVDPDIIK

-455 IKMLISQFNN
+455 IKMLIDQFNN

-479 DFMNMLIEM
+479 DFMDMLVEM
-488 GIDSDGAVISLE
+488 GLDSDGAVISLE

-513 LTSLQNQIKEQA
+513 LTSLQNQIEAQA
-525 ISSGLNIASD
+525 ISSGLRIASD
-535 IVSNTKISKEI
+535 IASNTTISTEI
-546 KTEHLYDFTND
+546 KAEHLYDFTND

-594 IFDSSSVLSIINAID
+594 IFDASSVLSIINAID

-626 FKIHFELEG
+626 FKIHFELDG
-635 FNKTLSEQI
+635 FNKTLQEQKD
-644 NAIDEANRIAQDAA
+644 AIDEANRIAQETA
-658 KKKEADEAISKF
+658 KKKEAEEAISKF

-684 KATKRPTFQL
+684 KATQRPTFQL

-730 SGNLLGMVKVIAAIN
+730 SGNLLGMIKVIAAIN

-780 VEINIGIPDTRKLYL
+780 IEINIGIPDTRKLYL
-795 YLKNAKSN
+795 YLKNTKSN

-822 TEQRNV
+822 TEQRNA

-836 GNYFNDASL
+836 GNYFDDASL

>member
-10 TNSPFNSY
+10 TNSPGNSY
-18 DFFSNKKIAAGTVE
+18 DFFSNKKMSAGTVE
-32 TEDMKKGQHKTTVEM
+32 TADMKKGQHKTTVEM

-56 IIDVGMVQFDDTL
+56 IIDVGIVQFDDTL
-69 PYTKKVETAQLRIEY
+69 PYSKKVETAQLRIEY

-89 EDAKSWVDALQSE
+89 KDAESWVNALQTE

-109 LAEYKDQY
+109 LTEYQDQY
-117 EEAKKQDPHSDLTK
+117 EEAKKQDPHSALTT
-131 NLKQIIKNCKED
+131 NLKQIVKNYKEQ
-143 LNDLNTDY
+143 LNDLNTEF
-151 SKYKKITQTHPK
+151 SKYKKITQTLPK
-163 LIKAYTKFLND
+163 LIKAYTNFYND
-174 LIKYGGKK
+174 LTKYGEKK
-182 TITRIEEFGSTEEAE
+182 AITRVDEFGNVEEAE

-208 APGMAISGAI
+208 APGMEISGAI
-218 TEAVTQYL
+218 TDAVTQYL

-240 LMNNLGINQETLGIA
+240 LMNNLGINQETLGMA
-255 KSILNLMDSALFNI
+255 QSILNLMDSTLFNI

-286 KVAIG
+286 KIAIG
-291 SICTSLKDIYIAI
+291 SICTSLKDMYIAI

-311 YYETINDAITNLPSM
+311 YYETINDAITNLPSI
-326 QEVLKDALN
+326 QEVLKDAQE

-341 WIMINEQ
+341 WVMINEQ

-353 GHTLPELYYMCSDY
+353 GYTLPELYYMCSDY
-367 IHKYKAWKEARKEK
+367 IHKYKAWKEARKEQ
-381 KRRKKEKKEQEK
+381 KRRKKEQEEQ
-393 REKEKEK
+393 EK
-400 ETGIQHSSGNTVS
+400 ETGIQHSSGGTVS
-413 TKINVDIDPDIIK
+413 TKINVDVDPDIIK
-426 QSLMDELARASDL
+426 QSLMDELSRASDL

-471 SEGIDSFE
+471 TDGIDSFE
-479 DFMNMLIEM
+479 DFMDMLVEM
-488 GIDSDGAVISLE
+488 GLDSDGAVISLE

-513 LTSLQNQIKEQA
+513 LTSLQNQIEAQA
-525 ISSGLNIASD
+525 ISSGLHIAAEV
-535 IVSNTKISKEI
+535 VSNTTVSTEI
-546 KTEHLYDFTND
+546 KAEHLYDFTND

-626 FKIHFELEG
+626 FKIHFELDG

-644 NAIDEANRIAQDAA
+644 NAIDEANRIAQETA
-658 KKKEADEAISKF
+658 KKKEAEEAISKF

-730 SGNLLGMVKVIAAIN
+730 SGNLLGMIKVIAAIN

-822 TEQRNV
+822 TEQRNA

-836 GNYFNDASL
+836 GNYFDDASL

>member
-10 TNSPFNSY
+10 TNSPGNSY
-18 DFFSNKKIAAGTVE
+18 DFFSNKKMSAGTVE

-56 IIDVGMVQFDDTL
+56 IIDVGIVQFDDTL
-69 PYTKKVETAQLRIEY
+69 PYAKKVETAKLRIEY

-89 EDAKSWVDALQSE
+89 KDAESWVNALQTE

-109 LAEYKDQY
+109 LTEYQDQY
-117 EEAKKQDPHSDLTK
+117 EEAKKQDPHSALTT
-131 NLKQIIKNCKED
+131 NLKQIVKNYKEQ
-143 LNDLNTDY
+143 LNDLNTEF

-163 LIKAYTKFLND
+163 LIKAYTNFYND
-174 LIKYGGKK
+174 LTKYGEKK
-182 TITRIEEFGSTEEAE
+182 AITKVDEFGNVEEAE

-218 TEAVTQYL
+218 TDAVTQYL

-240 LMNNLGINQETLGIA
+240 LMNNLGINQETLGMA
-255 KSILNLMDSALFNI
+255 QSILNLMDSTLFNI

-291 SICTSLKDIYIAI
+291 SICTSLKDMYIAI

-326 QEVLKDALN
+326 QEVLKDAQE

-341 WIMINEQ
+341 WVMINEQ

-353 GHTLPELYYMCSDY
+353 GYTLPELYYMCSDY
-367 IHKYKAWKEARKEK
+367 IHKYKAWKEARKEQ
-381 KRRKKEKKEQEK
+381 KRRKKEQEEQ
-393 REKEKEK
+393 EK
-400 ETGIQHSSGNTVS
+400 ETGIQHSSGGTVS
-413 TKINVDIDPDIIK
+413 SKINVDVDPDIIK
-426 QSLMDELARASDL
+426 QSLMDELSRASDL

-471 SEGIDSFE
+471 SDGIDSFE
-479 DFMNMLIEM
+479 DFMDMLVEM
-488 GIDSDGAVISLE
+488 GLDSDGAVISLE

-513 LTSLQNQIKEQA
+513 LTSLQNQIEAQA
-525 ISSGLNIASD
+525 ISSGLHIAAD
-535 IVSNTKISKEI
+535 VVSNTTVSTEI
-546 KTEHLYDFTND
+546 KAEHLYDFTND

-635 FNKTLSEQI
+635 FNKTLSEQK
-644 NAIDEANRIAQDAA
+644 NAIDEANRIAQETA
-658 KKKEADEAISKF
+658 KKKEAEEAISKF

-730 SGNLLGMVKVIAAIN
+730 SGNLLGMIKVIAAIN

-780 VEINIGIPDTRKLYL
+780 VEINISIPDTRKLYL
-795 YLKNAKSN
+795 YLKNTKSN
-803 YEIIKQDL
+803 YEIIKQNL

-822 TEQRNV
+822 TEQRNA

-836 GNYFNDASL
+836 GNYFDDASL

>member
-10 TNSPFNSY
+10 TNSPGNSY
-18 DFFSNKKIAAGTVE
+18 DFFSNKKMSAGTVE

-56 IIDVGMVQFDDTL
+56 IIDVGIVQFDDTL
-69 PYTKKVETAQLRIEY
+69 PYSKKVETSKLRIEY

-89 EDAKSWVDALQSE
+89 KDAEPWVNALQTE

-109 LAEYKDQY
+109 LTEYQDQY
-117 EEAKKQDPHSDLTK
+117 EEAKKQDPHSALTT
-131 NLKQIIKNCKED
+131 NLKQIVKNYKEQ
-143 LNDLNTDY
+143 LNDLNTEF

-163 LIKAYTKFLND
+163 LIKAYTNFYND
-174 LIKYGGKK
+174 LTKYGEKK
-182 TITRIEEFGSTEEAE
+182 AITRVDEFGNVEEAE
-197 QVDLDNLDINQ
+197 KVDLDNLDINQ
-208 APGMAISGAI
+208 TPGMEISGAI
-218 TEAVTQYL
+218 TDAVTQYL

-240 LMNNLGINQETLGIA
+240 LMNNLGINQETLGMA
-255 KSILNLMDSALFNI
+255 QSILNLMDSTLFNI

-286 KVAIG
+286 KIAIG
-291 SICTSLKDIYIAI
+291 SICTSLKDMYIAI

-311 YYETINDAITNLPSM
+311 YYETINDAITNLPSI
-326 QEVLKDALN
+326 QEVLKDAQE

-341 WIMINEQ
+341 WVMINEQ

-353 GHTLPELYYMCSDY
+353 GYTLPELYYMCSDY
-367 IHKYKAWKEARKEK
+367 IHKYKAWKEVRKEQ
-381 KRRKKEKKEQEK
+381 KRRKKEQEEQ
-393 REKEKEK
+393 EK
-400 ETGIQHSSGNTVS
+400 ETGIQHSSGGTVS
-413 TKINVDIDPDIIK
+413 SKINVDVDPDIIK
-426 QSLMDELARASDL
+426 QSLMDELSRASDL

-471 SEGIDSFE
+471 TDGIDSFE
-479 DFMNMLIEM
+479 DFMDMLVEM
-488 GIDSDGAVISLE
+488 GLNSDGAVISLE

-513 LTSLQNQIKEQA
+513 LTSLQNQIEAQA
-525 ISSGLNIASD
+525 ISSGLHIAAD
-535 IVSNTKISKEI
+535 VMSNTTVSTEI
-546 KTEHLYDFTND
+546 KAEHLYDFTND

-626 FKIHFELEG
+626 FKIHFELDG
-635 FNKTLSEQI
+635 FNKTLNEQI
-644 NAIDEANRIAQDAA
+644 NAIDEANRIAQETA
-658 KKKEADEAISKF
+658 KKKEAEEAISKF

-730 SGNLLGMVKVIAAIN
+730 SGNLLGMIKVIAAIN

-803 YEIIKQDL
+803 YEIIKQGL

-822 TEQRNV
+822 TEQRNA

-836 GNYFNDASL
+836 GNYFDDASL

>member
-10 TNSPFNSY
+10 TNSPGNSY
-18 DFFSNKKIAAGTVE
+18 DFFSNKKMSAGTVE

-56 IIDVGMVQFDDTL
+56 IIDVGIVQFDDTL
-69 PYTKKVETAQLRIEY
+69 PYSKKVETSKLRIEY

-89 EDAKSWVDALQSE
+89 KDAESWVNALQTE

-109 LAEYKDQY
+109 LTEYQDQY
-117 EEAKKQDPHSDLTK
+117 EEAKKQDPHSALTT
-131 NLKQIIKNCKED
+131 NLKQIVKNYKEQ
-143 LNDLNTDY
+143 LNDLNTEF

-163 LIKAYTKFLND
+163 LIKAYTNFYND
-174 LIKYGGKK
+174 LTKYGEKK
-182 TITRIEEFGSTEEAE
+182 AITRVDEFGNVEEAE
-197 QVDLDNLDINQ
+197 KVDLDNLDINQ
-208 APGMAISGAI
+208 TPGMEISGAI
-218 TEAVTQYL
+218 TDAVTQYL

-240 LMNNLGINQETLGIA
+240 LMNNLGINQETLGMA
-255 KSILNLMDSALFNI
+255 QSILNLMDSTLFNI

-286 KVAIG
+286 KIAIG
-291 SICTSLKDIYIAI
+291 SICTSLKDMYIAI

-311 YYETINDAITNLPSM
+311 YYETINDAITNLPSI
-326 QEVLKDALN
+326 QEVLKDAQE

-341 WIMINEQ
+341 WVMINEQ

-353 GHTLPELYYMCSDY
+353 GYTLPELYYMCSDY
-367 IHKYKAWKEARKEK
+367 IHKYKAWKEARKEQ
-381 KRRKKEKKEQEK
+381 KRRKKEQEEQ
-393 REKEKEK
+393 EK
-400 ETGIQHSSGNTVS
+400 ETGIQHSSGGTVS
-413 TKINVDIDPDIIK
+413 SKINVDVDPDIIK
-426 QSLMDELARASDL
+426 QSLMDELSRASDL

-471 SEGIDSFE
+471 TDGIDSFE
-479 DFMNMLIEM
+479 DFMDMLVEM
-488 GIDSDGAVISLE
+488 GLDSDGAVISLE

-513 LTSLQNQIKEQA
+513 LTSLQNQIEAQA
-525 ISSGLNIASD
+525 ISSGLHIAAD
-535 IVSNTKISKEI
+535 VVSNTTVSTEI
-546 KTEHLYDFTND
+546 KAEHLYDFTND

-626 FKIHFELEG
+626 FKIHFELDG
-635 FNKTLSEQI
+635 FNKTLNEQI
-644 NAIDEANRIAQDAA
+644 NAIDEANRIAQETA
-658 KKKEADEAISKF
+658 KKKEAEEAISKF

-730 SGNLLGMVKVIAAIN
+730 SGNLLGMIKVIAAIN

-803 YEIIKQDL
+803 YEIIKQGL

-822 TEQRNV
+822 TEQRNA

-836 GNYFNDASL
+836 GNYFDDASL

>member
-10 TNSPFNSY
+10 TNSPGNSY
-18 DFFSNKKIAAGTVE
+18 DFFSNKKMSAGTVE

-56 IIDVGMVQFDDTL
+56 IIDIGIVQFDDTL
-69 PYTKKVETAQLRIEY
+69 PYSKKVETSKLRIEY

-89 EDAKSWVDALQSE
+89 KDAESWVNALQTE

-109 LAEYKDQY
+109 LTEYQDQY
-117 EEAKKQDPHSDLTK
+117 EEAKKQDPHSALTT
-131 NLKQIIKNCKED
+131 NLKQIVKNYKEQ
-143 LNDLNTDY
+143 LNDLNTEF

-163 LIKAYTKFLND
+163 LIKAYTNFYND
-174 LIKYGGKK
+174 LTKYGEKK
-182 TITRIEEFGSTEEAE
+182 AITRVDEFGNVEEAE
-197 QVDLDNLDINQ
+197 KVDLDNLDINQ
-208 APGMAISGAI
+208 APGMEISGAI
-218 TEAVTQYL
+218 TDAVTQYL

-240 LMNNLGINQETLGIA
+240 LMNNLGINQETLGMA
-255 KSILNLMDSALFNI
+255 QSILNLMDSTLFNI

-286 KVAIG
+286 KIAIG
-291 SICTSLKDIYIAI
+291 SICTSLKDMYIAI

-311 YYETINDAITNLPSM
+311 YYETINDAITNLPSI
-326 QEVLKDALN
+326 QEVLKDAQE

-341 WIMINEQ
+341 WVMINEQ

-353 GHTLPELYYMCSDY
+353 GYTLPELYYMCSDY
-367 IHKYKAWKEARKEK
+367 IHKYKAWKEARKEQ
-381 KRRKKEKKEQEK
+381 KRRKKEQEEQ
-393 REKEKEK
+393 EK
-400 ETGIQHSSGNTVS
+400 ETGIQHSSGGTVS
-413 TKINVDIDPDIIK
+413 SKINVDVDPDIIK
-426 QSLMDELARASDL
+426 QSLMDELSRASDL

-471 SEGIDSFE
+471 TDGIDSFE
-479 DFMNMLIEM
+479 DFMDMLVEM
-488 GIDSDGAVISLE
+488 GLDSDGAVISLE

-513 LTSLQNQIKEQA
+513 LTSLQNQIEAQA
-525 ISSGLNIASD
+525 ISSGLHIAAD
-535 IVSNTKISKEI
+535 VVSNTTVSTEI
-546 KTEHLYDFTND
+546 KAEHLYDFTND

-626 FKIHFELEG
+626 FKIHFELDG
-635 FNKTLSEQI
+635 FNKTLNEQI
-644 NAIDEANRIAQDAA
+644 NAIDEANRIAQETA
-658 KKKEADEAISKF
+658 KKKEAEEAISKF

-730 SGNLLGMVKVIAAIN
+730 SGNLLGMIKVIAAIN

-803 YEIIKQDL
+803 YEIIKQGL
-811 PTILYIDQDAI
+811 PTILYIDQEAI
-822 TEQRNV
+822 AEQRNA

-836 GNYFNDASL
+836 GNYFDDASL

>member
-10 TNSPFNSY
+10 TNSPGNSY
-18 DFFSNKKIAAGTVE
+18 DFFSNKKMSAGTVE

-56 IIDVGMVQFDDTL
+56 IIDVGIVQFDDTL
-69 PYTKKVETAQLRIEY
+69 PYAKKVETAKLRIEY

-89 EDAKSWVDALQSE
+89 KDAESWVNALQTE

-109 LAEYKDQY
+109 LTEYQDQY
-117 EEAKKQDPHSDLTK
+117 EEAKKQDPHSALTT
-131 NLKQIIKNCKED
+131 NLKQIVKNYKEQ
-143 LNDLNTDY
+143 LNDLNTEF

-163 LIKAYTKFLND
+163 LIKAYTNFYND
-174 LIKYGGKK
+174 LTKYGEKK
-182 TITRIEEFGSTEEAE
+182 AITKVDEFGNVEEAE

-218 TEAVTQYL
+218 TDAVTQYL

-240 LMNNLGINQETLGIA
+240 LMNNLGINQETLGMA
-255 KSILNLMDSALFNI
+255 QSILNLMDSTLFNI

-286 KVAIG
+286 KIAIG
-291 SICTSLKDIYIAI
+291 SICTSLKDMYIAI

-326 QEVLKDALN
+326 QEVLKDAQE

-341 WIMINEQ
+341 WVMINEQ

-353 GHTLPELYYMCSDY
+353 GYTLPELYYMCSDY
-367 IHKYKAWKEARKEK
+367 IHKYKAWKEARKEQ
-381 KRRKKEKKEQEK
+381 KRRKKEQEEQ
-393 REKEKEK
+393 EK
-400 ETGIQHSSGNTVS
+400 ETGIQHSSGGTVS
-413 TKINVDIDPDIIK
+413 SKINVDVDPDIIK
-426 QSLMDELARASDL
+426 QSLMDELSRASDL

-471 SEGIDSFE
+471 SDGIDSFE
-479 DFMNMLIEM
+479 DFMDMLVEM
-488 GIDSDGAVISLE
+488 GLDSDGAVISLE

-513 LTSLQNQIKEQA
+513 LTSLQNQIEAQA
-525 ISSGLNIASD
+525 ISSGLHIAAD
-535 IVSNTKISKEI
+535 VVSNTTVSTEI
-546 KTEHLYDFTND
+546 KAEHLYDFTND

-626 FKIHFELEG
+626 FKIHFELDG
-635 FNKTLSEQI
+635 FNKTLNEQI
-644 NAIDEANRIAQDAA
+644 NAIDEANRIAQEAA
-658 KKKEADEAISKF
+658 KKKEAEEAISKF

-730 SGNLLGMVKVIAAIN
+730 SGNLLGMIKVIAAIN

-795 YLKNAKSN
+795 YLKNTKSN
-803 YEIIKQDL
+803 YEIIKQNL

-822 TEQRNV
+822 TEQRNA

-836 GNYFNDASL
+836 GNYFDDASL

>member
-10 TNSPFNSY
+10 TNSPGNSY
-18 DFFSNKKIAAGTVE
+18 DFFSNKKMSAGTVE

-56 IIDVGMVQFDDTL
+56 IIDVGIVQFDDTL
-69 PYTKKVETAQLRIEY
+69 PYSKKVETSKLRIEY

-89 EDAKSWVDALQSE
+89 KDAESWVNALQTE

-109 LAEYKDQY
+109 LTEYQDQY
-117 EEAKKQDPHSDLTK
+117 EEAKKQDPHSALTT
-131 NLKQIIKNCKED
+131 NLKQIVKNYKEQ
-143 LNDLNTDY
+143 LNDLNTEF

-163 LIKAYTKFLND
+163 LIKAYTNFYND
-174 LIKYGGKK
+174 LTKYGEKK
-182 TITRIEEFGSTEEAE
+182 AITRVDEFGNVEEAE
-197 QVDLDNLDINQ
+197 KVDLDNLDINQ
-208 APGMAISGAI
+208 APGMEISGAI
-218 TEAVTQYL
+218 TDAVTQYL

-240 LMNNLGINQETLGIA
+240 LMNNLGINQETLGMA
-255 KSILNLMDSALFNI
+255 QSILNLMDSTLFNI

-286 KVAIG
+286 KIAIG
-291 SICTSLKDIYIAI
+291 SICTSLKDMYIAI

-311 YYETINDAITNLPSM
+311 YYETINDAITNLPSI
-326 QEVLKDALN
+326 QEVLKDAQE

-341 WIMINEQ
+341 WVMINEQ

-353 GHTLPELYYMCSDY
+353 GYTLPELYYMCSDY
-367 IHKYKAWKEARKEK
+367 IHKYKAWKEARKEQ
-381 KRRKKEKKEQEK
+381 KRRKKEQEEQ
-393 REKEKEK
+393 EK
-400 ETGIQHSSGNTVS
+400 ETGIQHSSGGTVS
-413 TKINVDIDPDIIK
+413 SKINVDVDPDIIK
-426 QSLMDELARASDL
+426 QSLMDELSRASDL

-471 SEGIDSFE
+471 TDGIDSFE
-479 DFMNMLIEM
+479 DFMDMLVEM
-488 GIDSDGAVISLE
+488 GLDSDGAVISLE

-513 LTSLQNQIKEQA
+513 LTSLQNQIEAQA
-525 ISSGLNIASD
+525 ISSGLHIAAD
-535 IVSNTKISKEI
+535 VVSNTTVSTEI
-546 KTEHLYDFTND
+546 KAEHLYDFTND

-626 FKIHFELEG
+626 FKIHFELDG
-635 FNKTLSEQI
+635 FNKTLNEQI
-644 NAIDEANRIAQDAA
+644 NAIDEANRIAQETA
-658 KKKEADEAISKF
+658 KKKEAEEAISKF

-730 SGNLLGMVKVIAAIN
+730 SGNLLGMIKVIAAIN

-822 TEQRNV
+822 TEQRNA

-836 GNYFNDASL
+836 GNYFDDASL

>member
-10 TNSPFNSY
+10 TNSPGNSY
-18 DFFSNKKIAAGTVE
+18 DFFSNKKMSAGTVE

-56 IIDVGMVQFDDTL
+56 IIDVGIVQFDDTL
-69 PYTKKVETAQLRIEY
+69 PYSKKVETAQLRIEY

-89 EDAKSWVDALQSE
+89 KDAESWVNALQTE

-109 LAEYKDQY
+109 LTEYQDQY
-117 EEAKKQDPHSDLTK
+117 EEAKKQDPHSALTT
-131 NLKQIIKNCKED
+131 NLKQIVKNYKEQ
-143 LNDLNTDY
+143 LNDLNTEF

-163 LIKAYTKFLND
+163 LIKAYTNFFND
-174 LIKYGGKK
+174 LTKYGEKK
-182 TITRIEEFGSTEEAE
+182 AITRVDEFGNVEEAE
-197 QVDLDNLDINQ
+197 KVDLDNLDINQ
-208 APGMAISGAI
+208 APGMEISGAI
-218 TEAVTQYL
+218 TDAVTQYL

-240 LMNNLGINQETLGIA
+240 LMNNLGINQETLGMA
-255 KSILNLMDSALFNI
+255 QSILNLMDSTLFNI

-286 KVAIG
+286 KIAIG
-291 SICTSLKDIYIAI
+291 SICTSLKDMYITI

-311 YYETINDAITNLPSM
+311 YYETINDAITNLPSI
-326 QEVLKDALN
+326 QEVLKDAQE

-341 WIMINEQ
+341 WVMINEQ

-353 GHTLPELYYMCSDY
+353 GYTLPELYYMCSDY
-367 IHKYKAWKEARKEK
+367 IHKYKAWKEARKEQ
-381 KRRKKEKKEQEK
+381 KRRKKEQEEQ
-393 REKEKEK
+393 EK
-400 ETGIQHSSGNTVS
+400 ETGIQHSSGGTVS
-413 TKINVDIDPDIIK
+413 SKINVDVDPDIIK
-426 QSLMDELARASDL
+426 QSLMDELSRASDL

-471 SEGIDSFE
+471 TDGIDSFE
-479 DFMNMLIEM
+479 DFMDMLVEM
-488 GIDSDGAVISLE
+488 GLDSDGAVISLE

-513 LTSLQNQIKEQA
+513 LTSLQNQIEAQA
-525 ISSGLNIASD
+525 ISSGLHIAAD
-535 IVSNTKISKEI
+535 VVSNTTVSTEI
-546 KTEHLYDFTND
+546 KAEHLYDFTND

-574 KAKKQLTKVLSNA
+574 KTKKQLTKVLSNA

-626 FKIHFELEG
+626 FKIHFELDG

-644 NAIDEANRIAQDAA
+644 NAIDEANRIAQETA
-658 KKKEADEAISKF
+658 KKKEAEEAISKF

-730 SGNLLGMVKVIAAIN
+730 SGNLLGMIKVIAAIN

-822 TEQRNV
+822 TEQRNA

-836 GNYFNDASL
+836 GNYFDDASL

>member
-18 DFFSNKKIAAGTVE
+18 DFFSNKKMAAGTVE

-56 IIDVGMVQFDDTL
+56 IIDVGIVQFDDTL
-69 PYTKKVETAQLRIEY
+69 PYSKKVETSKLRIEY

-89 EDAKSWVDALQSE
+89 KDAESWVNALQTE

-109 LAEYKDQY
+109 LTEYQDQY
-117 EEAKKQDPHSDLTK
+117 EEAKKQDPHSALTT
-131 NLKQIIKNCKED
+131 NLKQIVKNYKEQ
-143 LNDLNTDY
+143 LNDLNTEF

-163 LIKAYTKFLND
+163 LIKAYTNFYND
-174 LIKYGGKK
+174 LTKYGEKK
-182 TITRIEEFGSTEEAE
+182 AITRVDEFGNVEEAE

-208 APGMAISGAI
+208 APGMEISGAI
-218 TEAVTQYL
+218 TDAVTQYL

-240 LMNNLGINQETLGIA
+240 LMNNLGINQETLGMA
-255 KSILNLMDSALFNI
+255 QSILNLMDSTLFNI

-286 KVAIG
+286 KIAIG
-291 SICTSLKDIYIAI
+291 SICTSLKDMYIAI

-311 YYETINDAITNLPSM
+311 YYETINDAITNLPSI
-326 QEVLKDALN
+326 QEVLKDAQE

-341 WIMINEQ
+341 WVMINEQ

-353 GHTLPELYYMCSDY
+353 GYTLPELYYMCSDY
-367 IHKYKAWKEARKEK
+367 IHKYKAWKEARKEQ
-381 KRRKKEKKEQEK
+381 KRRKKEQEEQ
-393 REKEKEK
+393 EK
-400 ETGIQHSSGNTVS
+400 ETGIQHSSGGTVS
-413 TKINVDIDPDIIK
+413 SKINVDVDPDIIK
-426 QSLMDELARASDL
+426 QSLMDELSRASDL

-471 SEGIDSFE
+471 TDGIDSFE
-479 DFMNMLIEM
+479 DFMDMLVEM
-488 GIDSDGAVISLE
+488 GLDSDGAVISLE

-513 LTSLQNQIKEQA
+513 LTSLQNQIKAQA
-525 ISSGLNIASD
+525 ISSGLHIAAD
-535 IVSNTKISKEI
+535 IVSNTTVSTERKA
-546 KTEHLYDFTND
+546 EHLYDFTND

-626 FKIHFELEG
+626 FKIHFELDG
-635 FNKTLSEQI
+635 FNKTLNEQI
-644 NAIDEANRIAQDAA
+644 NAIDEANRIAQETA
-658 KKKEADEAISKF
+658 KKKEAEEAISKF

-730 SGNLLGMVKVIAAIN
+730 SGNLLGMIKVIASIN

-803 YEIIKQDL
+803 YEIIKQGL

-822 TEQRNV
+822 TEQRNA

-836 GNYFNDASL
+836 GNYFDDASL
-845 FVQYPDSKYQDG
+845 FVQYPDPKYQDG

>member
-10 TNSPFNSY
+10 TNSPGNSY
-18 DFFSNKKIAAGTVE
+18 DFFSNKKMSAGTVE

-56 IIDVGMVQFDDTL
+56 IIDVGIVQFDDTL
-69 PYTKKVETAQLRIEY
+69 PYSKKVETAQLRIEY

-89 EDAKSWVDALQSE
+89 KDAESWVNALQTE

-109 LAEYKDQY
+109 LTEYQDQY
-117 EEAKKQDPHSDLTK
+117 EEAKKQDPHSALTK

-143 LNDLNTDY
+143 LNDLNTEY

-163 LIKAYTKFLND
+163 LIKAYTNFYND
-174 LIKYGGKK
+174 LTKYGEKK
-182 TITRIEEFGSTEEAE
+182 AITRVDEFGNVEEAE
-197 QVDLDNLDINQ
+197 KVDLDNLDINQ
-208 APGMAISGAI
+208 APGMEISGAI
-218 TEAVTQYL
+218 TDAVTQYL

-240 LMNNLGINQETLGIA
+240 LMNNLGINQETLGMA
-255 KSILNLMDSALFNI
+255 QSILNLMDSTLFNI

-286 KVAIG
+286 KIAIG
-291 SICTSLKDIYIAI
+291 SICTSLKDMYIAI

-311 YYETINDAITNLPSM
+311 YYETINDAITNLPSI
-326 QEVLKDALN
+326 QEVLKDAQE

-353 GHTLPELYYMCSDY
+353 GYTLPELYYMCSDY
-367 IHKYKAWKEARKEK
+367 IHKYKAWKEARKEQ
-381 KRRKKEKKEQEK
+381 KRRKKEQEEQEK
-393 REKEKEK
+393 V
-400 ETGIQHSSGNTVS
+400 TGIQHSSGGTVS
-413 TKINVDIDPDIIK
+413 SKINVDVDPDIIK
-426 QSLMDELARASDL
+426 QSLMDELSRASDL

-471 SEGIDSFE
+471 TDGIDSFE

-488 GIDSDGAVISLE
+488 GLDSDGAVISLE

-513 LTSLQNQIKEQA
+513 LTSLQNQIEAQA
-525 ISSGLNIASD
+525 ISSGLHIAAD
-535 IVSNTKISKEI
+535 VVSNTTVSTEI
-546 KTEHLYDFTND
+546 KAEHLYDFTND

-635 FNKTLSEQI
+635 FNKTLNEQI
-644 NAIDEANRIAQDAA
+644 NAIDEANRIAQETA
-658 KKKEADEAISKF
+658 KKKEAEEAISKF

-730 SGNLLGMVKVIAAIN
+730 SGNLLGMIRVIAAIN

-822 TEQRNV
+822 TEQRNA

-836 GNYFNDASL
+836 GNYFDDASL
-845 FVQYPDSKYQDG
+845 FVQYPDPKYQDG

>member
-10 TNSPFNSY
+10 TNSPGNSY
-18 DFFSNKKIAAGTVE
+18 DFFSNKKMSAGTVE

-56 IIDVGMVQFDDTL
+56 IIDVGIVQFDDTL
-69 PYTKKVETAQLRIEY
+69 PYSKKVETAQLRIEY

-89 EDAKSWVDALQSE
+89 KDAESWVNALQTE

-109 LAEYKDQY
+109 LTEYQDQY
-117 EEAKKQDPHSDLTK
+117 EEAKKQDPHSALTK

-143 LNDLNTDY
+143 LNDLNTEY

-163 LIKAYTKFLND
+163 LIKAYTNFYND
-174 LIKYGGKK
+174 LTKYGEKK
-182 TITRIEEFGSTEEAE
+182 AITRVDEFGNVEEAE
-197 QVDLDNLDINQ
+197 KVDLDNLDINQ
-208 APGMAISGAI
+208 APGMEISGAI
-218 TEAVTQYL
+218 TDAVTQYL

-240 LMNNLGINQETLGIA
+240 LMNNLGINQETLGMA
-255 KSILNLMDSALFNI
+255 QSILNLMDSALFNI

-286 KVAIG
+286 KIAIG
-291 SICTSLKDIYIAI
+291 SICTSLKDMYIAI

-311 YYETINDAITNLPSM
+311 YYETINDAITNLPSI
-326 QEVLKDALN
+326 QEVLKDAQE

-341 WIMINEQ
+341 WVMINEQ

-353 GHTLPELYYMCSDY
+353 GYTLPELYYMCSDY
-367 IHKYKAWKEARKEK
+367 IHKYKAWKEARKEQ
-381 KRRKKEKKEQEK
+381 KRRKKEQEEQ
-393 REKEKEK
+393 EK
-400 ETGIQHSSGNTVS
+400 ETGIQHSSGGTVS
-413 TKINVDIDPDIIK
+413 SKINVDVDPDIIK
-426 QSLMDELARASDL
+426 QSLMDELSRASDL

-471 SEGIDSFE
+471 TDGIDSFE
-479 DFMNMLIEM
+479 DFMDMLVEM
-488 GIDSDGAVISLE
+488 GLDSDGAVISLE

-513 LTSLQNQIKEQA
+513 LTSLQNQIEAQA
-525 ISSGLNIASD
+525 ISSGLHIAAD
-535 IVSNTKISKEI
+535 VVSNTTVSTEI
-546 KTEHLYDFTND
+546 KAEHLYDFTND

-626 FKIHFELEG
+626 FKIHFELDG
-635 FNKTLSEQI
+635 FNKTLNEQI
-644 NAIDEANRIAQDAA
+644 NAIDEANRIAQETA
-658 KKKEADEAISKF
+658 KKKEAEEAISKF

-730 SGNLLGMVKVIAAIN
+730 SGNLLGMIKVIAAIN

-822 TEQRNV
+822 TEQRNA

-836 GNYFNDASL
+836 GNYFDDASL

>member
-10 TNSPFNSY
+10 TNSPGNSY
-18 DFFSNKKIAAGTVE
+18 DFFSNKKMSAGTVE

-56 IIDVGMVQFDDTL
+56 IIDVGIVQFDDTL
-69 PYTKKVETAQLRIEY
+69 PYSKKVETAQLRIEY

-89 EDAKSWVDALQSE
+89 KDAESWVNALQTE

-109 LAEYKDQY
+109 LTEYQDQY
-117 EEAKKQDPHSDLTK
+117 EEAKKQDPHSALTT
-131 NLKQIIKNCKED
+131 NLKQIVKNYKEQ
-143 LNDLNTDY
+143 LNDLNTEF

-163 LIKAYTKFLND
+163 LIKAYTNFYND
-174 LIKYGGKK
+174 LTKYGEKK
-182 TITRIEEFGSTEEAE
+182 AITRVDEFGNVEEAE
-197 QVDLDNLDINQ
+197 KVDLDNLDINQ
-208 APGMAISGAI
+208 APGMEISGAI
-218 TEAVTQYL
+218 TDAVTQYL

-240 LMNNLGINQETLGIA
+240 LMNNLGINQETLGMA
-255 KSILNLMDSALFNI
+255 QSILNLMDSTLFNI

-286 KVAIG
+286 KIAIG
-291 SICTSLKDIYIAI
+291 SICTSLKDMYIAI

-311 YYETINDAITNLPSM
+311 YYETINDAITNLPSI
-326 QEVLKDALN
+326 QEVLKDAQE

-341 WIMINEQ
+341 WVMINEQ

-353 GHTLPELYYMCSDY
+353 GYTLPELYYMCSDY
-367 IHKYKAWKEARKEK
+367 IHKYKAWKEARKEQ
-381 KRRKKEKKEQEK
+381 KRRKKEQEEQEK
-393 REKEKEK
+393 V
-400 ETGIQHSSGNTVS
+400 TGIQHSSGGTVS
-413 TKINVDIDPDIIK
+413 TKINVDVDPDIIK
-426 QSLMDELARASDL
+426 QSLMDELSRASDL

-471 SEGIDSFE
+471 TDGIDSFE
-479 DFMNMLIEM
+479 DFMDMLVEM
-488 GIDSDGAVISLE
+488 GLDSDGAVISLE

-513 LTSLQNQIKEQA
+513 LTSLQNQIEAQA
-525 ISSGLNIASD
+525 ISSGLHIAAD
-535 IVSNTKISKEI
+535 VVSNTTVSTEI
-546 KTEHLYDFTND
+546 KAEHLYDFTND

-626 FKIHFELEG
+626 FKIHFELDG
-635 FNKTLSEQI
+635 FNKTLNEQI
-644 NAIDEANRIAQDAA
+644 NAIDEANRIAQETA
-658 KKKEADEAISKF
+658 KKKEAEEAISKF

-822 TEQRNV
+822 TEQRNA

-836 GNYFNDASL
+836 GNYFDDASL

>member
-10 TNSPFNSY
+10 TNSPGNSY
-18 DFFSNKKIAAGTVE
+18 NFFSNKKMSAGTVE

-56 IIDVGMVQFDDTL
+56 IIDVGIVQFDDTL
-69 PYTKKVETAQLRIEY
+69 PYSKKVETAKLRIEY

-89 EDAKSWVDALQSE
+89 KNAESWVNALQTE

-109 LAEYKDQY
+109 LTEYQDQY
-117 EEAKKQDPHSDLTK
+117 EEAKKQDPHSALTT
-131 NLKQIIKNCKED
+131 NLKQIVKNYKEQ
-143 LNDLNTDY
+143 LNDLNIEF

-163 LIKAYTKFLND
+163 LIKAYTNFYND
-174 LIKYGGKK
+174 LTKYGEKK
-182 TITRIEEFGSTEEAE
+182 AITKVDEFGNVEEAE

-208 APGMAISGAI
+208 APGMEISGAI
-218 TEAVTQYL
+218 TDAVTQYL

-240 LMNNLGINQETLGIA
+240 LMNNLGINQETLGMA
-255 KSILNLMDSALFNI
+255 QSILNLMDSTLFNI

-286 KVAIG
+286 KIAIG
-291 SICTSLKDIYIAI
+291 SICTSLKDMYIAI

-311 YYETINDAITNLPSM
+311 YYETINDAITNLPSI
-326 QEVLKDALN
+326 QEVLKDAQE

-341 WIMINEQ
+341 WVMINEQ

-353 GHTLPELYYMCSDY
+353 GYTLPELYYMCSDY
-367 IHKYKAWKEARKEK
+367 IHKYKAWKEARKEQ
-381 KRRKKEKKEQEK
+381 KRRKKEQEEQ
-393 REKEKEK
+393 EK
-400 ETGIQHSSGNTVS
+400 ETGIQHSSGGTVS
-413 TKINVDIDPDIIK
+413 TKINVDVDPDIIK
-426 QSLMDELARASDL
+426 QSLMDELSRASDL

-471 SEGIDSFE
+471 TDGIDSFE
-479 DFMNMLIEM
+479 DFMDMLVEM
-488 GIDSDGAVISLE
+488 GLDSDGAVISLE

-513 LTSLQNQIKEQA
+513 LTSLQNQIEAQA
-525 ISSGLNIASD
+525 ISSGLHIAAD
-535 IVSNTKISKEI
+535 VVSNTAVSTEI
-546 KTEHLYDFTND
+546 KAEHLYDFTND

-626 FKIHFELEG
+626 FKIHFELDG
-635 FNKTLSEQI
+635 FNKTLNEQI
-644 NAIDEANRIAQDAA
+644 NAIDEANRIAQETA
-658 KKKEADEAISKF
+658 KKKEVEEAISKF

-730 SGNLLGMVKVIAAIN
+730 SGNLLGMIRVIAAIN

-822 TEQRNV
+822 TEQRNA

-836 GNYFNDASL
+836 GNYFDDASL

>member
-10 TNSPFNSY
+10 TNSPGNSY
-18 DFFSNKKIAAGTVE
+18 DFFSNKKMSAGTVE

-47 VDINAYDYG
+47 VDINAYNYG
-56 IIDVGMVQFDDTL
+56 IIDVGIVQFDDTL
-69 PYTKKVETAQLRIEY
+69 PYSKKVETAQLRIEY

-89 EDAKSWVDALQSE
+89 KDAESWVNALQTE

-109 LAEYKDQY
+109 LTEYQDQY
-117 EEAKKQDPHSDLTK
+117 EEAKKQDPHSALTT
-131 NLKQIIKNCKED
+131 NLKQIVKNYKEQ
-143 LNDLNTDY
+143 LNDLNTEF

-163 LIKAYTKFLND
+163 LIKAYTNFYND
-174 LIKYGGKK
+174 LTKYGEKK
-182 TITRIEEFGSTEEAE
+182 AITKVDEFGNVEEAE

-208 APGMAISGAI
+208 APGMEISGAI
-218 TEAVTQYL
+218 TDAVTQYL

-240 LMNNLGINQETLGIA
+240 LMNNLGINQETLGMA
-255 KSILNLMDSALFNI
+255 QSILNLMDSTLFNI

-286 KVAIG
+286 KIAIG
-291 SICTSLKDIYIAI
+291 SICTSLKDMYIAI

-311 YYETINDAITNLPSM
+311 YYETINDAITNLPSI
-326 QEVLKDALN
+326 QEVLKDAQE

-341 WIMINEQ
+341 WVMINEQ

-353 GHTLPELYYMCSDY
+353 GYTLPELYYMCSDY
-367 IHKYKAWKEARKEK
+367 IHKYKAWKEARKEQ
-381 KRRKKEKKEQEK
+381 KRRKKEQEEQ
-393 REKEKEK
+393 EK
-400 ETGIQHSSGNTVS
+400 ETGIQHSSGGTVS
-413 TKINVDIDPDIIK
+413 SKINVDVDPDIIK
-426 QSLMDELARASDL
+426 QSLMDELSRASDL

-471 SEGIDSFE
+471 TDGIDSFE
-479 DFMNMLIEM
+479 DFMDMLVEM
-488 GIDSDGAVISLE
+488 GLDSDGAVISLE

-513 LTSLQNQIKEQA
+513 LTSLQNQIEAQA
-525 ISSGLNIASD
+525 ISSGLHIAAD
-535 IVSNTKISKEI
+535 VVSNTTVSTEI
-546 KTEHLYDFTND
+546 KAEHLYDFTND

-626 FKIHFELEG
+626 FKIHFELDG

-644 NAIDEANRIAQDAA
+644 NAIDEANRIAQETA
-658 KKKEADEAISKF
+658 KKKEAEEAISKF

-730 SGNLLGMVKVIAAIN
+730 SGNLLGMIKVIAAIN

-772 SITSIGTN
+772 NITSIGTN

-803 YEIIKQDL
+803 YEIIKQGL

-822 TEQRNV
+822 TEQRNA

-836 GNYFNDASL
+836 GNYFDDASL
-845 FVQYPDSKYQDG
+845 FVQYHDSKYQDG

>member
-10 TNSPFNSY
+10 TNSPGSSY
-18 DFFSNKKIAAGTVE
+18 DFFSNKKMSAGTVE

-56 IIDVGMVQFDDTL
+56 IIDVGIVQFDDTL
-69 PYTKKVETAQLRIEY
+69 PYAKKVETAKLRIEY

-89 EDAKSWVDALQSE
+89 KDAESWVNALQTE

-109 LAEYKDQY
+109 LTEYQEQY
-117 EEAKKQDPHSDLTK
+117 EEAKKQDSHSALTN
-131 NLKQIIKNCKED
+131 NLKQIVKNYKEQ
-143 LNDLNTDY
+143 LNDLNTEF

-163 LIKAYTKFLND
+163 LIKAYTNFYND
-174 LIKYGGKK
+174 LTKYGEKK
-182 TITRIEEFGSTEEAE
+182 AITRVDEFGNVEEAE

-218 TEAVTQYL
+218 TDAVTQYL

-240 LMNNLGINQETLGIA
+240 LMSSLGINQETLGMA
-255 KSILNLMDSALFNI
+255 QSILNLMDSTLFNI

-274 MFPKNIQMLPSA
+274 MFPKNIQMVPSA
-286 KVAIG
+286 KIAMG
-291 SICTSLKDIYIAI
+291 SICTSLKDMYQAIYI
-304 YNDLENE
+304 DLENQ

-326 QEVLKDALN
+326 QEALKDAQV

-341 WIMINEQ
+341 WVMINEQ

-353 GHTLPELYYMCSDY
+353 GYTLPELYYMCSDY
-367 IHKYKAWKEARKEK
+367 IHKYKAWKEARKEQ
-381 KRRKKEKKEQEK
+381 KRRKKEQEEQ
-393 REKEKEK
+393 EK
-400 ETGIQHSSGNTVS
+400 ETGIQHSSGGTIS
-413 TKINVDIDPDIIK
+413 SKINVDVDPDIIK

-471 SEGIDSFE
+471 SDGIDSFE
-479 DFMNMLIEM
+479 DFMDMLVEM
-488 GIDSDGAVISLE
+488 GLDSDGAVISLE

-513 LTSLQNQIKEQA
+513 LTGLQNQIEAQA
-525 ISSGLNIASD
+525 ISSGLHIAANIAS
-535 IVSNTKISKEI
+535 NTTISTEI
-546 KTEHLYDFTND
+546 KAEHLYDFTND

-594 IFDSSSVLSIINAID
+594 IFDASSVLSIINAID

-626 FKIHFELEG
+626 FKIHFELDG
-635 FNKTLSEQI
+635 FNKTLQEQKD
-644 NAIDEANRIAQDAA
+644 AIDEANRIAQETA
-658 KKKEADEAISKF
+658 KKKEAEKAISKF

-684 KATKRPTFQL
+684 KATQRPTFQL

-730 SGNLLGMVKVIAAIN
+730 SGNLLGMIKVIAAIN

-795 YLKNAKSN
+795 YLKNTKSN

-822 TEQRNV
+822 TEQRNA

-836 GNYFNDASL
+836 GNYFDDASL

>member
-10 TNSPFNSY
+10 TNSPGNSY
-18 DFFSNKKIAAGTVE
+18 DFFSNKKMSAGTVE

-56 IIDVGMVQFDDTL
+56 IIDVGIVQFDDTL
-69 PYTKKVETAQLRIEY
+69 PYAKKVETAKLRIEY

-89 EDAKSWVDALQSE
+89 KDAESWVNALQTE

-109 LAEYKDQY
+109 LTEYQDQY
-117 EEAKKQDPHSDLTK
+117 EEAKKQDPHSALTT
-131 NLKQIIKNCKED
+131 NLKQIIKNYKEQ
-143 LNDLNTDY
+143 LNDLNTEF

-163 LIKAYTKFLND
+163 LIKAYTNFYND
-174 LIKYGGKK
+174 LTKYGEKK
-182 TITRIEEFGSTEEAE
+182 AITKVDEFDNVEEAE

-208 APGMAISGAI
+208 APGMEISGAI
-218 TEAVTQYL
+218 TDAVTQYL

-240 LMNNLGINQETLGIA
+240 LMNNLGINQETLGMA
-255 KSILNLMDSALFNI
+255 QSILNLMDSTLFNI

-286 KVAIG
+286 KIAIG
-291 SICTSLKDIYIAI
+291 SICTSLKDMYIAI

-326 QEVLKDALN
+326 QEVLKDAQE

-341 WIMINEQ
+341 WVMINEQ

-353 GHTLPELYYMCSDY
+353 GYTLPELYYMCSDY
-367 IHKYKAWKEARKEK
+367 IHKYKAWKEARKEQ
-381 KRRKKEKKEQEK
+381 KRRKKEQEEQ
-393 REKEKEK
+393 EK
-400 ETGIQHSSGNTVS
+400 ETGIQHSSGGTVS
-413 TKINVDIDPDIIK
+413 SKINVDVDPDIIK
-426 QSLMDELARASDL
+426 QSLMDELSRASDL

-471 SEGIDSFE
+471 SDGIDSFE
-479 DFMNMLIEM
+479 DFMDMLVEM
-488 GIDSDGAVISLE
+488 GLDSDGAVISLE
-500 KAIQDGINQFSGN
+500 KAIQDGINQFYGN
-513 LTSLQNQIKEQA
+513 LTSLQNQIEAQA
-525 ISSGLNIASD
+525 ISSGLHIAAD
-535 IVSNTKISKEI
+535 VVSNTTVSTEI
-546 KTEHLYDFTND
+546 KAEHLYDFTND

-635 FNKTLSEQI
+635 FNKTLSEQK
-644 NAIDEANRIAQDAA
+644 NAIDEANRIAQETA
-658 KKKEADEAISKF
+658 KKKEAKEAISKF

-730 SGNLLGMVKVIAAIN
+730 SGNLLGMIKVIAAIN

-780 VEINIGIPDTRKLYL
+780 IEINIGIPDTRKLYL

-822 TEQRNV
+822 IEQRNA

-836 GNYFNDASL
+836 GNYFDDASL

>member
-10 TNSPFNSY
+10 TNSPGNSY
-18 DFFSNKKIAAGTVE
+18 DFFSNKKMSAGIVE

-56 IIDVGMVQFDDTL
+56 IIDVGIVQFDDTL

-89 EDAKSWVDALQSE
+89 KDAESWVNALQTE

-109 LAEYKDQY
+109 LTEYQDQY

-131 NLKQIIKNCKED
+131 NLKQIIKNCKDD

-163 LIKAYTKFLND
+163 LIKAYTNFYND
-174 LIKYGGKK
+174 LTKYGEKK
-182 TITRIEEFGSTEEAE
+182 TITRVDEFGNVEEAE
-197 QVDLDNLDINQ
+197 KVDLDNLDINQ
-208 APGMAISGAI
+208 APGMEISGAI
-218 TEAVTQYL
+218 TDAVTQYL

-240 LMNNLGINQETLGIA
+240 LMNNLGINQETLGMA
-255 KSILNLMDSALFNI
+255 QSILNLMDSTLFNI

-286 KVAIG
+286 KIAIG
-291 SICTSLKDIYIAI
+291 SICTSLKDMYIAI

-326 QEVLKDALN
+326 QEVLKDAQE

-341 WIMINEQ
+341 WVMINEQ

-353 GHTLPELYYMCSDY
+353 GYTLPELYYMCSDY
-367 IHKYKAWKEARKEK
+367 IHKYKAWKEARKEQ
-381 KRRKKEKKEQEK
+381 KRRKKEQEEQ
-393 REKEKEK
+393 EK
-400 ETGIQHSSGNTVS
+400 ETGIQHSSGGTVS
-413 TKINVDIDPDIIK
+413 TKINVDVDPDIIK
-426 QSLMDELARASDL
+426 QSLMDELSRASDL

-471 SEGIDSFE
+471 TDGIDSFE
-479 DFMNMLIEM
+479 DFMDMLVEM
-488 GIDSDGAVISLE
+488 GLDSDGAVISLE

-513 LTSLQNQIKEQA
+513 LTSLQNQIEAQA
-525 ISSGLNIASD
+525 ISSGLHIAAD
-535 IVSNTKISKEI
+535 VVSNTTVSIEKKV
-546 KTEHLYDFTND
+546 EHLYDFTND

-626 FKIHFELEG
+626 FKIHFELDG
-635 FNKTLSEQI
+635 FNKTLNEQI
-644 NAIDEANRIAQDAA
+644 NAIDEANRIAQETA
-658 KKKEADEAISKF
+658 KKKEAEEAISKF

-730 SGNLLGMVKVIAAIN
+730 SGNLLGMIKVIAAIN

-822 TEQRNV
+822 TEQRNA

-836 GNYFNDASL
+836 GNYFDDASL
-845 FVQYPDSKYQDG
+845 FVQYPDPKYQDG

>member
-10 TNSPFNSY
+10 TNSPGNSY
-18 DFFSNKKIAAGTVE
+18 DFFSNKKMSAGTVE

-56 IIDVGMVQFDDTL
+56 IIDVGIVQFDDTL
-69 PYTKKVETAQLRIEY
+69 PYSKKVETAKLRIEY

-89 EDAKSWVDALQSE
+89 KDAESWVNALQTE

-109 LAEYKDQY
+109 LTEYQDQY
-117 EEAKKQDPHSDLTK
+117 EEAKKQDPHSALTT
-131 NLKQIIKNCKED
+131 NLKQIVKNYKEQ
-143 LNDLNTDY
+143 LNDLNTEF

-163 LIKAYTKFLND
+163 LIKAYTNFYND
-174 LIKYGGKK
+174 LTKYGEKK
-182 TITRIEEFGSTEEAE
+182 AITRVDEFGNVEEAE
-197 QVDLDNLDINQ
+197 KVDLDNLDINQ

-218 TEAVTQYL
+218 TDAVTQYL

-240 LMNNLGINQETLGIA
+240 LMNNLGINQETLGMA
-255 KSILNLMDSALFNI
+255 QSILNLMDSTLFNI

-286 KVAIG
+286 KIAIG
-291 SICTSLKDIYIAI
+291 SICTSLKDMYIAI

-311 YYETINDAITNLPSM
+311 YYETINDAITNLPSI
-326 QEVLKDALN
+326 QEVLKDAQE

-341 WIMINEQ
+341 WVMINEQ

-353 GHTLPELYYMCSDY
+353 GYTLPELYYMCSDY
-367 IHKYKAWKEARKEK
+367 IHKYKAWKEARKEQ
-381 KRRKKEKKEQEK
+381 KRRKKEQEEQ
-393 REKEKEK
+393 EK
-400 ETGIQHSSGNTVS
+400 ETGIQHSSGGTVS
-413 TKINVDIDPDIIK
+413 SKINVDVDPDIIK
-426 QSLMDELARASDL
+426 QSLMDELSRASDL

-471 SEGIDSFE
+471 TDGIDSFE
-479 DFMNMLIEM
+479 DFMDMLVEM
-488 GIDSDGAVISLE
+488 GLDSDGAVISLE

-513 LTSLQNQIKEQA
+513 LTSLQNQIEAQA
-525 ISSGLNIASD
+525 ISSGLHIAAD
-535 IVSNTKISKEI
+535 VVSNTTVSTEI
-546 KTEHLYDFTND
+546 KAEHLYDFTND

-626 FKIHFELEG
+626 FKIHFELDG
-635 FNKTLSEQI
+635 FNKTLSEQK
-644 NAIDEANRIAQDAA
+644 NAIDEANRIAQETA
-658 KKKEADEAISKF
+658 KKKEAEEAISKF

-730 SGNLLGMVKVIAAIN
+730 SGNLLGMIRVIAAIN

-822 TEQRNV
+822 TEQRNA

-836 GNYFNDASL
+836 GNYFDDASL

>member
-10 TNSPFNSY
+10 TNSPGNSY
-18 DFFSNKKIAAGTVE
+18 DFFSNKKMSAGTVE

-56 IIDVGMVQFDDTL
+56 IIDVGIVQFDDTL
-69 PYTKKVETAQLRIEY
+69 PYSKKVETAQLRIEY

-89 EDAKSWVDALQSE
+89 KDAESWVNALQTE

-109 LAEYKDQY
+109 LTEYQDQY
-117 EEAKKQDPHSDLTK
+117 EEAKKQDPHSALMT
-131 NLKQIIKNCKED
+131 NLKQIVKNYKEQ
-143 LNDLNTDY
+143 LNDLNTEF

-163 LIKAYTKFLND
+163 LIKAYTNFYND
-174 LIKYGGKK
+174 LTKYGEKK
-182 TITRIEEFGSTEEAE
+182 AITRVDEFGNVEEAE
-197 QVDLDNLDINQ
+197 NVDLDNLDINQ
-208 APGMAISGAI
+208 APGMEISGAI
-218 TEAVTQYL
+218 TDAVTQYL

-240 LMNNLGINQETLGIA
+240 LMNNLGINQETLGMA
-255 KSILNLMDSALFNI
+255 QSILNLMDSTLFNI

-286 KVAIG
+286 KIAIG
-291 SICTSLKDIYIAI
+291 SICTSLKDMYIAI

-311 YYETINDAITNLPSM
+311 YYETINDAITNLPSI
-326 QEVLKDALN
+326 QEVLKDAQE

-341 WIMINEQ
+341 WVMINEQ

-353 GHTLPELYYMCSDY
+353 GYTLPELYYMCSDY
-367 IHKYKAWKEARKEK
+367 IHKYKVWKEARKEQ
-381 KRRKKEKKEQEK
+381 KRRKKEQEEQ
-393 REKEKEK
+393 EK
-400 ETGIQHSSGNTVS
+400 ETGIQHSSGGTVS
-413 TKINVDIDPDIIK
+413 TKINVDVDPDIIK
-426 QSLMDELARASDL
+426 QSLMDELSRASDL

-471 SEGIDSFE
+471 TDGIDSFE
-479 DFMNMLIEM
+479 DFMDMLVEM
-488 GIDSDGAVISLE
+488 GLDSDGAVISLE

-513 LTSLQNQIKEQA
+513 LTSLQNQIEAQA
-525 ISSGLNIASD
+525 ISSGLHIAAD
-535 IVSNTKISKEI
+535 IVSNTAVSTEI
-546 KTEHLYDFTND
+546 KAEHLYDFTND

-626 FKIHFELEG
+626 FKIHFELDG
-635 FNKTLSEQI
+635 FNKTLNEQI
-644 NAIDEANRIAQDAA
+644 NAIDEANRIAQETA
-658 KKKEADEAISKF
+658 KKKEAEEAISKF

-730 SGNLLGMVKVIAAIN
+730 SGNLLGMIKVIAAIN

-795 YLKNAKSN
+795 YLKNVKSN

-822 TEQRNV
+822 TEQRNA

-836 GNYFNDASL
+836 GNYFDDASL

>member
-10 TNSPFNSY
+10 TNSPGNSY
-18 DFFSNKKIAAGTVE
+18 NFFSNKKMSAGTVE

-56 IIDVGMVQFDDTL
+56 IIDVGIVQFDDTL
-69 PYTKKVETAQLRIEY
+69 PYSKKVETAKLRIEY

-89 EDAKSWVDALQSE
+89 KNAESWVNALQTE

-109 LAEYKDQY
+109 LTEYQDQY
-117 EEAKKQDPHSDLTK
+117 EEAKKQDPHSALTT
-131 NLKQIIKNCKED
+131 NLKQIVKNYKEQ
-143 LNDLNTDY
+143 LNDLNIEF

-163 LIKAYTKFLND
+163 LIKAYTNFYND
-174 LIKYGGKK
+174 LTKYGEKK
-182 TITRIEEFGSTEEAE
+182 AITKVDEFGNVEEAE

-208 APGMAISGAI
+208 APGMEISGAI
-218 TEAVTQYL
+218 TDAVTQYL

-240 LMNNLGINQETLGIA
+240 LMNNLGINQETLGMA
-255 KSILNLMDSALFNI
+255 QSILNLMDSTLFNI

-286 KVAIG
+286 KIAIG
-291 SICTSLKDIYIAI
+291 SICTSLKDMYIAI

-311 YYETINDAITNLPSM
+311 YYETINDAITNLPSI
-326 QEVLKDALN
+326 QEVLKDAQE

-341 WIMINEQ
+341 WVMINEQ

-353 GHTLPELYYMCSDY
+353 GYTLPELYYMCSDY
-367 IHKYKAWKEARKEK
+367 IHKYKAWKEARKEQ
-381 KRRKKEKKEQEK
+381 KRRKKEQEEQ
-393 REKEKEK
+393 EK
-400 ETGIQHSSGNTVS
+400 ETGIQHSSGGTVS
-413 TKINVDIDPDIIK
+413 TKINVDVDPDIIK
-426 QSLMDELARASDL
+426 QSLMDELSRASDL

-471 SEGIDSFE
+471 TDGIDSFE
-479 DFMNMLIEM
+479 DFMDMLVEM
-488 GIDSDGAVISLE
+488 GLDSDGAVISLE

-513 LTSLQNQIKEQA
+513 LTSLQNQIEAQA
-525 ISSGLNIASD
+525 ISSGLHIAAD
-535 IVSNTKISKEI
+535 VVSNTAVSTEI
-546 KTEHLYDFTND
+546 KAEHLYDFTND

-626 FKIHFELEG
+626 FKIHFELDG

-644 NAIDEANRIAQDAA
+644 NAIDEANRIAQETA
-658 KKKEADEAISKF
+658 KKKEAEEAISKF

-730 SGNLLGMVKVIAAIN
+730 SGNLLGMIKVIAAIN

-822 TEQRNV
+822 TEQRNA

-836 GNYFNDASL
+836 GNYFDDASL

>member
-10 TNSPFNSY
+10 TNSSGNSY
-18 DFFSNKKIAAGTVE
+18 DFFSNKKMSAGTVE

-56 IIDVGMVQFDDTL
+56 IIDVGIVQFDDTL
-69 PYTKKVETAQLRIEY
+69 PYSKKVETAQLRIEY

-89 EDAKSWVDALQSE
+89 KDAESWVNALQTE

-109 LAEYKDQY
+109 LTEYQNQY
-117 EEAKKQDPHSDLTK
+117 EEAKKQDPHSALAT
-131 NLKQIIKNCKED
+131 NLKQIVKNYKEQ
-143 LNDLNTDY
+143 LNDLNTEF

-163 LIKAYTKFLND
+163 LIKAYTNFYND
-174 LIKYGGKK
+174 LTKYGEKK
-182 TITRIEEFGSTEEAE
+182 AITKVDEFGNVEEAE

-218 TEAVTQYL
+218 TDAVTQYL
-226 EVTIQSL
+226 KVTIQSL

-240 LMNNLGINQETLGIA
+240 LMNNLGINQETLGMA
-255 KSILNLMDSALFNI
+255 QSILNLMDSTLFNI

-274 MFPKNIQMLPSA
+274 MFPKNIQMVPSA
-286 KVAIG
+286 KIAIG
-291 SICTSLKDIYIAI
+291 SICTSLKDMYYAI
-304 YNDLENE
+304 YTDLENQ

-326 QEVLKDALN
+326 QEVLKDAQE

-341 WIMINEQ
+341 WVMINEQ

-353 GHTLPELYYMCSDY
+353 GYTLPELYYMCSDY
-367 IHKYKAWKEARKEK
+367 IHKYKAWKEARKEQ
-381 KRRKKEKKEQEK
+381 KRRKKEQEEQ
-393 REKEKEK
+393 EK
-400 ETGIQHSSGNTVS
+400 ETGIQHSSGGTVS
-413 TKINVDIDPDIIK
+413 SKINVDVDPAIIK
-426 QSLMDELARASDL
+426 QSLMDELSRASDL

-471 SEGIDSFE
+471 TDGIDSFE
-479 DFMNMLIEM
+479 DFMNMLVEM
-488 GIDSDGAVISLE
+488 GLDSDGAVISLE

-513 LTSLQNQIKEQA
+513 LTSLQNQIEAQA
-525 ISSGLNIASD
+525 ISSGLHIAAD
-535 IVSNTKISKEI
+535 VVSNTTVSTEI
-546 KTEHLYDFTND
+546 KAEHLYDFTND

-626 FKIHFELEG
+626 FKIHFELDG
-635 FNKTLSEQI
+635 FNKTLNEQI
-644 NAIDEANRIAQDAA
+644 NAIDEANRIAQETA
-658 KKKEADEAISKF
+658 KKKEAEEAISKF

-730 SGNLLGMVKVIAAIN
+730 SGNLLGMIKVIAAIN

-795 YLKNAKSN
+795 YLKNTKSN
-803 YEIIKQDL
+803 YEIIKQNL

-822 TEQRNV
+822 TEQRNA

-836 GNYFNDASL
+836 GNYFDDASL

>member
-10 TNSPFNSY
+10 TNSPGNSY
-18 DFFSNKKIAAGTVE
+18 DFFSNKKMSAGTIE

-56 IIDVGMVQFDDTL
+56 IIDVGIVQFDDTL
-69 PYTKKVETAQLRIEY
+69 PYSKKVETAQLRIEY

-89 EDAKSWVDALQSE
+89 KDAESWVNALQTE

-109 LAEYKDQY
+109 LTEYQDQY
-117 EEAKKQDPHSDLTK
+117 EEAKKQDPHSALTT
-131 NLKQIIKNCKED
+131 NLKQIVKNYKEQ
-143 LNDLNTDY
+143 LNDLNTEF

-163 LIKAYTKFLND
+163 LIKAYTNFYND
-174 LIKYGGKK
+174 LTKYGEKK
-182 TITRIEEFGSTEEAE
+182 AITRVDEFGNVEEAE
-197 QVDLDNLDINQ
+197 KVDLDNLDINQ
-208 APGMAISGAI
+208 APGMEISGAI
-218 TEAVTQYL
+218 TDAVTQYL

-240 LMNNLGINQETLGIA
+240 LMNNLGINQETLGMA
-255 KSILNLMDSALFNI
+255 QSILNLMDSTLFNI

-286 KVAIG
+286 KIAIG
-291 SICTSLKDIYIAI
+291 SICTSLKDMYIAI

-311 YYETINDAITNLPSM
+311 YYETINDAITNLPSI
-326 QEVLKDALN
+326 QEVLKDAQE

-341 WIMINEQ
+341 WVMINEQ

-353 GHTLPELYYMCSDY
+353 GYTLPELYYMCSDY
-367 IHKYKAWKEARKEK
+367 IHKYKAWKEARKEQ
-381 KRRKKEKKEQEK
+381 KRRKKEQEEQ
-393 REKEKEK
+393 EK
-400 ETGIQHSSGNTVS
+400 ETGIQHSSGGTVS
-413 TKINVDIDPDIIK
+413 SKINVDVDPDIIK
-426 QSLMDELARASDL
+426 QSLMDELSRASDL

-471 SEGIDSFE
+471 TDGIDSFE
-479 DFMNMLIEM
+479 DFMDMLVEM
-488 GIDSDGAVISLE
+488 GLDSDGAVISLE

-513 LTSLQNQIKEQA
+513 LTSLQNQIEAQA
-525 ISSGLNIASD
+525 ISSGLHIAAD
-535 IVSNTKISKEI
+535 VVSNTTVSTEI
-546 KTEHLYDFTND
+546 KAEHLYDFTND

-626 FKIHFELEG
+626 FKIHFELDG
-635 FNKTLSEQI
+635 FNKTLNEQI
-644 NAIDEANRIAQDAA
+644 NAIDEANRIAQETA
-658 KKKEADEAISKF
+658 KKKEAEEAISKF

-730 SGNLLGMVKVIAAIN
+730 SGNLLGMIKVIAAIN

-803 YEIIKQDL
+803 YEIIKQRL

-822 TEQRNV
+822 TEQRNA

-836 GNYFNDASL
+836 GNYFDDASL

>member
-10 TNSPFNSY
+10 TNSPGNSY
-18 DFFSNKKIAAGTVE
+18 DFFSNKKMSAGTVE

-56 IIDVGMVQFDDTL
+56 IIDVGIVQFDDTL
-69 PYTKKVETAQLRIEY
+69 PYSKKVETAKLRIEY

-89 EDAKSWVDALQSE
+89 KNAESWVNALQTE

-109 LAEYKDQY
+109 LTEYQDQY
-117 EEAKKQDPHSDLTK
+117 EEAKKQDPHSALTT
-131 NLKQIIKNCKED
+131 NLKQIVKNYKEQ
-143 LNDLNTDY
+143 LNDLNTEF

-163 LIKAYTKFLND
+163 LIKAYTNFYND
-174 LIKYGGKK
+174 LTKYGEKK
-182 TITRIEEFGSTEEAE
+182 AITRVDEFGNVEEAE
-197 QVDLDNLDINQ
+197 KVDLDNLDINQ
-208 APGMAISGAI
+208 APGMEISGAI
-218 TEAVTQYL
+218 TDAVTQYL

-240 LMNNLGINQETLGIA
+240 LMNNLGINQETLGMA
-255 KSILNLMDSALFNI
+255 QSILNLMDSTLFNI

-286 KVAIG
+286 KIAIG
-291 SICTSLKDIYIAI
+291 SICTSLKDMYIAI

-311 YYETINDAITNLPSM
+311 YYETINDAITNLPSI
-326 QEVLKDALN
+326 QEVLKDAQE

-341 WIMINEQ
+341 WVMINEQ

-353 GHTLPELYYMCSDY
+353 GYTLPELYYMCSDY
-367 IHKYKAWKEARKEK
+367 IHKYKAWKEARKEQ
-381 KRRKKEKKEQEK
+381 KRRKKEQEEQ
-393 REKEKEK
+393 EK
-400 ETGIQHSSGNTVS
+400 ETGIQHSSGGTVS
-413 TKINVDIDPDIIK
+413 TKINVDVDPDIIK
-426 QSLMDELARASDL
+426 QSLMDELSRASDL

-448 IKDSIDE
+448 IKDTIDE

-471 SEGIDSFE
+471 TDGIDSFE
-479 DFMNMLIEM
+479 DFMDMLVEM
-488 GIDSDGAVISLE
+488 GLDSDGAVISLE

-513 LTSLQNQIKEQA
+513 LTSLQNQIEAQA
-525 ISSGLNIASD
+525 ISSGLHIAAD
-535 IVSNTKISKEI
+535 IVSNTTVSTEI
-546 KTEHLYDFTND
+546 KAEHLYDFTND

-626 FKIHFELEG
+626 FKIHFELDG
-635 FNKTLSEQI
+635 FNKTLNEQI
-644 NAIDEANRIAQDAA
+644 NAIDEANRIAQETA
-658 KKKEADEAISKF
+658 KKKEAEEAISKF

-730 SGNLLGMVKVIAAIN
+730 SGNLLGMIKVIAAIN

-772 SITSIGTN
+772 NITSIGTN

-822 TEQRNV
+822 TEQRNA

-836 GNYFNDASL
+836 GNYFDDASL

>member
-10 TNSPFNSY
+10 TNSPGNSY
-18 DFFSNKKIAAGTVE
+18 DFFSNKKMSAGTVE

-56 IIDVGMVQFDDTL
+56 IIDVGIVQFDDTL
-69 PYTKKVETAQLRIEY
+69 PYSKKVETSKLRIEY

-89 EDAKSWVDALQSE
+89 KDAESWVNALQTE

-109 LAEYKDQY
+109 LTEYQDQY
-117 EEAKKQDPHSDLTK
+117 EEAKKQDPHSALTT
-131 NLKQIIKNCKED
+131 NLKQIVRNYKEQ
-143 LNDLNTDY
+143 LNDLNTEF

-163 LIKAYTKFLND
+163 LIKAYTNFYND
-174 LIKYGGKK
+174 LTKYGEKK
-182 TITRIEEFGSTEEAE
+182 AITRVDEFGNVEEAE

-208 APGMAISGAI
+208 APGMEISGAI
-218 TEAVTQYL
+218 TDAVTQYL

-240 LMNNLGINQETLGIA
+240 LMNNLGINQETLGMA
-255 KSILNLMDSALFNI
+255 QSILNLMDSTLFNI

-286 KVAIG
+286 KIAIG
-291 SICTSLKDIYIAI
+291 SICTSLKDMYIAI

-326 QEVLKDALN
+326 QEVLKDAQV

-341 WIMINEQ
+341 WVMINEQ

-353 GHTLPELYYMCSDY
+353 GYTLPELYYMCSDY
-367 IHKYKAWKEARKEK
+367 IHKYKAWKEARKEQ
-381 KRRKKEKKEQEK
+381 KRRKKEQEEQ
-393 REKEKEK
+393 EK
-400 ETGIQHSSGNTVS
+400 ETGIQHSSGGTVS
-413 TKINVDIDPDIIK
+413 SKINVDVDPDIIK
-426 QSLMDELARASDL
+426 QSLMDELSRASDL

-471 SEGIDSFE
+471 TDGIDSFE
-479 DFMNMLIEM
+479 DFMDMLVEM
-488 GIDSDGAVISLE
+488 GLDSDGAVISLE

-513 LTSLQNQIKEQA
+513 LTSLQNQIEAQA
-525 ISSGLNIASD
+525 ISSGLHIAAD
-535 IVSNTKISKEI
+535 VVSNTTVSTEM

-626 FKIHFELEG
+626 FKIHFELDG
-635 FNKTLSEQI
+635 FNKTLNEQI
-644 NAIDEANRIAQDAA
+644 NAIDEANRIAQETA
-658 KKKEADEAISKF
+658 KKKEAEEAISKF

-730 SGNLLGMVKVIAAIN
+730 SGNLLGMIKVIAAIN

-822 TEQRNV
+822 TEQRNA

-836 GNYFNDASL
+836 GNYFDDASL